1 MRAKVTSVFL
11 CLMFFG
17 VLLVP
22 TLNPASA
29 RSVHETADY
38 DLFPQGS
45 FTDATDWTTQ
55 ATTSFTS
62 QPATYTDAMVAD
74 QRITM
79 VHQRPQNL
87 DAMEYWGTN
96 SPTESDNVVGSP
108 DGLFSWSTGPIMSV
122 DGFDFSASTQ
132 YVITSVDVLVAFKIT
147 DALSIDSVR
156 LSMDWSN
163 GTEIMRTWSNTNGEV
178 DYINNSAYRLSI
190 SSVDDWSWSMLSSI
204 GLTMDYVSVGQT
216 DDARLELDAI
226 GIEVTMETAWYG
238 GEVAQAVST
247 ASGHEMPIQE
257 VDMSQ
262 GDYNGM
268 SLSVCG
274 LESTDMSTIGSWTSL
289 ALQRPA
295 EQYFGRIH
303 FDVNESGTEGNVSVQ
318 YATSSDGESFSAFTI
333 HNSEALPLAEYIKV
347 RVLTDTSC
355 ITSVRVDVND
365 PTLSIAGRIYGDGSG
380 IDGNYSRWTISVG
393 GSTVANLPV
402 SVGTFNHQIPIGAYM
417 STGQTDLSIMVKT
430 WFTWDSDG
438 SASTTALEVNS
449 IDISGGYDIFYDED
463 PVCQLIGDQQLS
475 EDGGGIFVPLL
486 TRCTDDRT
494 DPTMLSVEFQNSQ
507 PDLVNVSLDQG
518 EVRVSLLEEQS
529 GSAQILMT
537 VSDEAGNSHTESFN
551 IIVDS
556 IDDEPVLNE
565 FPSLVRVEHAVATT
579 LAFGWSDVDTQVSEI
594 TLSSNKT
601 WVEVDLINSSL
612 LITAPT
618 PGYTSVELTL
628 CDETTC
634 VNRVLDLDVRSLPD
648 LRVESVVVGEGS
660 PDGTFVELT
669 EIEHGA
675 YVTTRVYVAND
686 GFVNAEMVT
695 IRCTVNGM
703 VSDIATITTLVPG
716 AMSIATC
723 EFQAPFEGQ
732 LLRIDAIVDGG
743 EVIDEGDETNNEGTK
758 NLILTE
764 AAVTD
769 NINSDEGL
777 STTTV
782 WIISIL
788 ALIVIIGGFTL
799 FAPASIKK
807 YDGLAYQETP
817 NSQEFDEQDKPVLME
832 NEQK

>member
-1 MRAKVTSVFL
+1 MSEVFQQSDGQSRNPFIEMLPLNVQTMRAKLTSVFL
-11 CLMFFG
+11 CMMFFG

-29 RSVHETADY
+29 RSVHETTDY

-45 FTDATDWTTQ
+45 LTDASDWSMQ

-87 DAMEYWGTN
+87 DSMEYWGAN
-96 SPTESDNVVGSP
+96 SPSASDNVVGSP
-108 DGLFSWSTGPIMSV
+108 DGLFAWSTGPVMSV

-132 YVITSVDVLVAFKIT
+132 YIITSVDVLVAFKVT
-147 DALSIDSVR
+147 DTLSIDSVR

-163 GTEIMRTWSNTNGEV
+163 GTDLMRTWSNTNGAI
-178 DYINNSAYRLSI
+178 DYINNSAYRFSI
-190 SSVDDWSWSMLSSI
+190 DSVDDWSWSMLSSI
-204 GLTMDYVSVGQT
+204 ELTMDYVSVGQS

-226 GIEVTMETAWYG
+226 GIEVTMESAWYG

-257 VDMSQ
+257 IDMSQ
-262 GDYNGM
+262 GEYNGM

-274 LESTDMSTIGSWTSL
+274 LESTDMTTIGSWTSEV
-289 ALQRPA
+289 LQRPA

-303 FDVNESGTEGNVSVQ
+303 FDVNETGTESNVSVQ
-318 YATSSDGESFSAFTI
+318 YATSEDGESFTGFTI
-333 HNSEALPLAEYIKV
+333 HNTEALPAAEYLKV
-347 RVLTDTSC
+347 RILTDTSC
-355 ITSVRVDVND
+355 ITSVRVDIND
-365 PTLSIAGRIYGDGSG
+365 PTLSLAGRIYGDGSG

-393 GSTVANLPV
+393 GATVANLPV
-402 SVGTFNHQIPIGAYM
+402 SVGEFNHQIPIGAYM
-417 STGQTDLSIMVKT
+417 NPGQTELSIMVKS

-449 IDISGGYDIFYDED
+449 IEVSGGYDIFYDED

-494 DPTMLSVEFQNSQ
+494 DPNLLNVEIENSQ
-507 PDLVNVSLDQG
+507 PDLVDVSLDQG
-518 EVRVSLLEEQS
+518 EVRVSLLSEQS

-537 VSDEAGNSHTESFN
+537 VSDEAGNSHVESFN
-551 IIVDS
+551 IIVNS
-556 IDDEPVLNE
+556 IDDAPVLNE
-565 FPSLVRVEHAVATT
+565 FPSLVRVEHAVATILGFT
-579 LAFGWSDVDTQVSEI
+579 WSDVDTLPADL

-634 VNRVLDLDVRSLPD
+634 VERVLDLDVRSLPD
-648 LRVESVVVGEGS
+648 LRIDSVVVGEGS
-660 PDGTFVELT
+660 ADGTFVELT
-669 EIEHGA
+669 EVELGS
-675 YVTTRVYVAND
+675 YVTARIYVEND

-695 IRCTVNGM
+695 IRCTVNG
-703 VSDIATITTLVPG
+703 VVGDIATITTLEPG

-723 EFQAPFEGQ
+723 EFQAPVEGQ
-732 LLRIDAIVDGG
+732 LIRVDAIVDGG
-743 EVIDEGDETNNEGTK
+743 ELIDEGDETNNEGSK
-758 NLILTE
+758 NLVLIE
-764 AAVTD
+764 SSVVAEV
-769 NINSDEGL
+769 NSDEAL
-777 STTTV
+777 STTTI
-782 WIISIL
+782 WIISII
-788 ALIVIIGGFTL
+788 ALVVIIGGFTFL
-799 FAPASIKK
+799 APAKIRK
-807 YDGLAYQETP
+807 YE
-817 NSQEFDEQDKPVLME
+817 
-832 NEQK
+832 

>member
-1 MRAKVTSVFL
+1 MLPLNVQTMRAKLTSVFL
-11 CLMFFG
+11 CMMFFG

-29 RSVHETADY
+29 RSVHETAEY
-38 DLFPQGS
+38 DLFPQGELS
-45 FTDATDWTTQ
+45 NPADWSLQ

-62 QPATYTDAMVAD
+62 QPATYTDTMVAD

-87 DAMEYWGTN
+87 DSMDYWGTN

-108 DGLFSWSTGPIMSV
+108 DGLFAWSTGPVMSV

-147 DALSIDSVR
+147 DSLSIDSVR

-163 GTEIMRTWSNTNGEV
+163 GTDLMRTWSNTNGAV
-178 DYINNSAYRLSI
+178 DHINNSAYRLSI
-190 SSVDDWSWSMLSSI
+190 TSVDDWSWSMLSSI

-226 GIEVTMETAWYG
+226 GLEVTMETAWYG

-247 ASGHEMPIQE
+247 ASGHDMPVQE
-257 VDMSQ
+257 IDMSQ
-262 GDYNGM
+262 GEYNGM

-274 LESTDMSTIGSWTSL
+274 LESTDTSTIGSWTSA

-318 YATSSDGESFSAFTI
+318 YATSADGESFSDFAM
-333 HNSEALPLAEYIKV
+333 HNTDALPMTEYLKV

-355 ITSVRVDVND
+355 VTSVRVDVND

-380 IDGNYSRWTISVG
+380 IDGNYSRWTLSVG
-393 GSTVANLPV
+393 GTTVANLPV
-402 SVGTFNHQIPIGAYM
+402 SVGLFNHEIPIGAYM
-417 STGQTDLSIMVKT
+417 SPGQTELSIMVKT

-449 IDISGGYDIFYDED
+449 IDVSGGFDIFYDED
-463 PVCQLIGDQQLS
+463 PICQLVGDQQLS

-494 DPTMLSVEFQNSQ
+494 DPTLLTVEFENSQ
-507 PDLVNVSLDQG
+507 PDLVNVSLNQG
-518 EVRVSLLEEQS
+518 EVRVSLLSEQS

-537 VSDEAGNSHTESFN
+537 VSDEAGNSHVESFN

-556 IDDEPVLNE
+556 IDDAPVLNE
-565 FPSLVRVEHAVATT
+565 FPSLVRVEHAVATP
-579 LAFGWSDVDTQVSEI
+579 LSYIWSDVDTI
-594 TLSSNKT
+594 PADLTISSNKT

-628 CDETTC
+628 CDQTTC
-634 VNRVLDLDVRSLPD
+634 VDRVLDLDVRSLPD
-648 LRVESVVVGEGS
+648 LRIESVVVGEGS
-660 PDGTFVELT
+660 ADGTFVELT
-669 EIEHGA
+669 EVELGS

-686 GFVNAEMVT
+686 GFINAEMVT

-703 VSDIATITTLVPG
+703 VGDIATITTLEPG

-723 EFQAPFEGQ
+723 EFQVPYEGQ
-732 LLRIDAIVDGG
+732 LLRIEAIVDGG
-743 EVIDEGDETNNEGTK
+743 EIIDEGDETNNEGSV
-758 NLILTE
+758 NLVLIEPT
-764 AAVTD
+764 VIDDVST
-769 NINSDEGL
+769 DEGM
-777 STTTV
+777 STTTI

-788 ALIVIIGGFTL
+788 VLAAIIGGFTF
-799 FAPASIKK
+799 FAPAKIRK
-807 YDGLAYQETP
+807 YE
-817 NSQEFDEQDKPVLME
+817 
-832 NEQK
+832 

>member
-1 MRAKVTSVFL
+1 MI
-11 CLMFFG
+11 
-17 VLLVP
+17 
-22 TLNPASA
+22 
-29 RSVHETADY
+29 
-38 DLFPQGS
+38 
-45 FTDATDWTTQ
+45 
-55 ATTSFTS
+55 
-62 QPATYTDAMVAD
+62 AD

-87 DAMEYWGTN
+87 DSMEYWGT
-96 SPTESDNVVGSP
+96 STPTESDNVVGSP
-108 DGLFSWSTGPIMSV
+108 DGLFAWSTGPVMSV
-122 DGFDFSASTQ
+122 DGFDFSDSTQ

-147 DALSIDSVR
+147 DTLSIDSVR

-163 GTEIMRTWSNTNGEV
+163 GTDIMRTWSNTNGAV

-190 SSVDDWSWSMLSSI
+190 SSVEDWSWSMLSSV
-204 GLTMDYVSVGQT
+204 GLTMDYVSVGQS

-257 VDMSQ
+257 INMSQ
-262 GDYNGM
+262 GEYNGM

-274 LESTDMSTIGSWTSL
+274 LESTDVSTIGSWTSA

-303 FDVNESGTEGNVSVQ
+303 FDVNETGTEGNVSVH
-318 YATSSDGESFSAFTI
+318 YATSEDGQSFSAFGVQDTD
-333 HNSEALPLAEYIKV
+333 ALPLSEYLKV

-355 ITSVRVDVND
+355 ITSVRVDIND
-365 PTLSIAGRIYGDGSG
+365 PTLSVAGRIYGDGSG
-380 IDGNYSRWTISVG
+380 INGNLSRWTISVDG
-393 GSTVANLPV
+393 DTVANLPV
-402 SVGTFNHQIPIGAYM
+402 SVGEFSHQIPIGAYM
-417 STGQTDLSIMVKT
+417 TPGQTELNIMIKS

-449 IDISGGYDIFYDED
+449 IDVSGGYDIFYDED
-463 PVCQLIGDQQLS
+463 PVCQLVGDQQLS

-494 DPTMLSVEFQNSQ
+494 EPTQLDVQFENSQ
-507 PDLVNVSLDQG
+507 PDLVDVSLDQG
-518 EVRVSLLEEQS
+518 EVRVSLLSEQS
-529 GSAQILMT
+529 GSAQIVMT
-537 VSDEAGNSHTESFN
+537 VSDEAGNSHVESFN

-556 IDDEPVLNE
+556 IDDAPVLNE

-579 LAFGWSDVDTQVSEI
+579 LSFTWSDVDTI
-594 TLSSNKT
+594 PADLTIASNKT
-601 WVEVDLINSSL
+601 WVEVDLINSTL

-634 VNRVLDLDVRSLPD
+634 VARVLDLDVRSLPD
-648 LRVESVVVGEGS
+648 LRIESVVVGQGTA
-660 PDGTFVELT
+660 DGTFVELS
-669 EIEHGA
+669 EVELGS

-703 VSDIATITTLVPG
+703 VGDIATITTLEPG

-723 EFQAPFEGQ
+723 EFQAPYDGQ
-732 LLRIDAIVDGG
+732 LLRIEAIVDGG
-743 EVIDEGDETNNEGTK
+743 EIIDEGDETNNEGSM
-758 NLILTE
+758 NLVLIE
-764 AAVTD
+764 PAVTD
-769 NINSDEGL
+769 EVSSDEGM
-777 STTTV
+777 STTTI

-788 ALIVIIGGFTL
+788 VLAAIIGGFTF
-799 FAPASIKK
+799 FAPAKIRK
-807 YDGLAYQETP
+807 YE
-817 NSQEFDEQDKPVLME
+817 
-832 NEQK
+832 

>member
-1 MRAKVTSVFL
+1 MLPLNVQTMRAKLTSVFL
-11 CLMFFG
+11 CMMFFG

-29 RSVHETADY
+29 RSVHETTDY

-45 FTDATDWTTQ
+45 LTDASDWSMQ

-87 DAMEYWGTN
+87 DSMEYWGAN
-96 SPTESDNVVGSP
+96 SPSASDNVVGSP
-108 DGLFSWSTGPIMSV
+108 DGLFAWSTGPVMSV

-132 YVITSVDVLVAFKIT
+132 YIITSVDVLVAFKVT
-147 DALSIDSVR
+147 DTLSIDSVR

-163 GTEIMRTWSNTNGEV
+163 GTDLMRTWSNTNGAI
-178 DYINNSAYRLSI
+178 DYINNSAYRFSI
-190 SSVDDWSWSMLSSI
+190 DSVDDWSWSMLSSI
-204 GLTMDYVSVGQT
+204 ELTMDYVSVGQS

-226 GIEVTMETAWYG
+226 GIEVTMESAWYG

-257 VDMSQ
+257 IDMSQ
-262 GDYNGM
+262 GEYNGM

-274 LESTDMSTIGSWTSL
+274 LESTDMTTIGSWTSEV
-289 ALQRPA
+289 LQRPA

-303 FDVNESGTEGNVSVQ
+303 FDVNETGTESNVSVQ
-318 YATSSDGESFSAFTI
+318 YATSEDGESFTGFTI
-333 HNSEALPLAEYIKV
+333 HNTEALPAAEYLKV
-347 RVLTDTSC
+347 RILTDTSC
-355 ITSVRVDVND
+355 ITSVRVDIND
-365 PTLSIAGRIYGDGSG
+365 PTLSLAGRIYGDGSG

-393 GSTVANLPV
+393 GATVANLPV
-402 SVGTFNHQIPIGAYM
+402 SVGEFNHQIPIGAYM
-417 STGQTDLSIMVKT
+417 NPGQTELSIMVKS

-449 IDISGGYDIFYDED
+449 IEVSGGYDIFYDED

-494 DPTMLSVEFQNSQ
+494 DPNLLNVEIENSQ
-507 PDLVNVSLDQG
+507 PDLVDVSLDQG
-518 EVRVSLLEEQS
+518 EVRVSLLSEQS

-537 VSDEAGNSHTESFN
+537 VSDEAGNSHVESFN
-551 IIVDS
+551 IIVNS
-556 IDDEPVLNE
+556 IDDAPVLNE
-565 FPSLVRVEHAVATT
+565 FPSLVRVEHAVATILGFT
-579 LAFGWSDVDTQVSEI
+579 WSDVDTLPADL

-634 VNRVLDLDVRSLPD
+634 VERVLDLDVRSLPD
-648 LRVESVVVGEGS
+648 LRIDSVVVGEGS
-660 PDGTFVELT
+660 ADGTFVELT
-669 EIEHGA
+669 EIELGS
-675 YVTTRVYVAND
+675 YVTARVYVAND

-695 IRCTVNGM
+695 IRCTVNG
-703 VSDIATITTLVPG
+703 VVGDIATITTLEPG

-723 EFQAPFEGQ
+723 EFQAPVEGQ
-732 LLRIDAIVDGG
+732 LIRVDAIVDGG
-743 EVIDEGDETNNEGTK
+743 ELIDEGDETNNEGSK
-758 NLILTE
+758 NLVLIE
-764 AAVTD
+764 SSVVADV
-769 NINSDEGL
+769 NSDEAL
-777 STTTV
+777 STTTI
-782 WIISIL
+782 WIISII
-788 ALIVIIGGFTL
+788 ALVVIIGGFTFL
-799 FAPASIKK
+799 APAKIRK
-807 YDGLAYQETP
+807 YE
-817 NSQEFDEQDKPVLME
+817 
-832 NEQK
+832 

>member
-1 MRAKVTSVFL
+1 MRAKLTSVFL
-11 CLMFFG
+11 CMMFFG

-29 RSVHETADY
+29 RSVHETTDY

-45 FTDATDWTTQ
+45 LTDASDWSMQ

-87 DAMEYWGTN
+87 DSMEYWGAN
-96 SPTESDNVVGSP
+96 SPSASDNVVGSP
-108 DGLFSWSTGPIMSV
+108 DGLFAWSTGPVMSV

-132 YVITSVDVLVAFKIT
+132 YIITSVDVLVAFKVT

-163 GTEIMRTWSNTNGEV
+163 GTDLMRTWSNTNGAI

-190 SSVDDWSWSMLSSI
+190 DSVDDWSWSMLSSI
-204 GLTMDYVSVGQT
+204 ELTMDYVSVGQS

-226 GIEVTMETAWYG
+226 GIEVTMESAWYG

-247 ASGHEMPIQE
+247 ASGHQMPIQE
-257 VDMSQ
+257 IDMSQ
-262 GDYNGM
+262 GEYNGM

-274 LESTDMSTIGSWTSL
+274 LESTDMTTIGSWTS
-289 ALQRPA
+289 AVLQRPA

-303 FDVNESGTEGNVSVQ
+303 FDVNETGTESNVSVQ
-318 YATSSDGESFSAFTI
+318 YATSADGESFTAFTI
-333 HNSEALPLAEYIKV
+333 HNTEALPAAEYLKV
-347 RVLTDTSC
+347 RILTDTSC
-355 ITSVRVDVND
+355 ITSVRVDIND
-365 PTLSIAGRIYGDGSG
+365 PTLSLAGRIYGDGSG

-393 GSTVANLPV
+393 GATVANLPV
-402 SVGTFNHQIPIGAYM
+402 SVGEFNHQIPIGAYM
-417 STGQTDLSIMVKT
+417 NPGQTELSIMVKS

-449 IDISGGYDIFYDED
+449 IEVSGGYDIFYDED

-494 DPTMLSVEFQNSQ
+494 DPNLLNVEIENSQ
-507 PDLVNVSLDQG
+507 PDLVDVSLDQG
-518 EVRVSLLEEQS
+518 EVRVSLLSEQS

-537 VSDEAGNSHTESFN
+537 VSDEAGNSHVESFN
-551 IIVDS
+551 IIVNS
-556 IDDEPVLNE
+556 IDDAPVLNE
-565 FPSLVRVEHAVATT
+565 FPSLVRVEHAVATILGFT
-579 LAFGWSDVDTQVSEI
+579 WSDVDTLPADL

-634 VNRVLDLDVRSLPD
+634 VERVLDLDVRSLPD
-648 LRVESVVVGEGS
+648 LRIDSVVVGEGS
-660 PDGTFVELT
+660 ADGTFVELT
-669 EIEHGA
+669 EIELGS
-675 YVTTRVYVAND
+675 YVTARVYVANG

-695 IRCTVNGM
+695 IRCTVNG
-703 VSDIATITTLVPG
+703 VVGDIATITTLEPG

-723 EFQAPFEGQ
+723 EFQAPVEGQ
-732 LLRIDAIVDGG
+732 LIRVDAIVDGG
-743 EVIDEGDETNNEGTK
+743 ELIDEGDETNNEGSK
-758 NLILTE
+758 NLVLIE
-764 AAVTD
+764 SSVVADV
-769 NINSDEGL
+769 NSDEAL
-777 STTTV
+777 STTTI
-782 WIISIL
+782 WIISII
-788 ALIVIIGGFTL
+788 ALVVIIGGFTFL
-799 FAPASIKK
+799 APAKIRK
-807 YDGLAYQETP
+807 YE
-817 NSQEFDEQDKPVLME
+817 
-832 NEQK
+832 

>member
-1 MRAKVTSVFL
+1 MLPLNVQTMRAKLTSVFL
-11 CLMFFG
+11 CMMFFG

-29 RSVHETADY
+29 RSVHETAEY
-38 DLFPQGS
+38 DLFPQGELS
-45 FTDATDWTTQ
+45 NPADWSLQ

-62 QPATYTDAMVAD
+62 QPATYTDTMVAD

-87 DAMEYWGTN
+87 DSMDYWGTN

-108 DGLFSWSTGPIMSV
+108 DGLFAWSTGPVMSV
-122 DGFDFSASTQ
+122 NGFDFSTSTQ

-147 DALSIDSVR
+147 DSLSIDSVR

-163 GTEIMRTWSNTNGEV
+163 GTDLMRTWSNTNGAV
-178 DYINNSAYRLSI
+178 DHINNSAYRLSI
-190 SSVDDWSWSMLSSI
+190 TSVDDWSWSMLSSI

-226 GIEVTMETAWYG
+226 GLEVTMETAWYG

-247 ASGHEMPIQE
+247 ASGHDMPVQE
-257 VDMSQ
+257 IDMSQ
-262 GDYNGM
+262 GEYNGM

-274 LESTDMSTIGSWTSL
+274 LESTDTSTIGSWTSA

-318 YATSSDGESFSAFTI
+318 YATSTDGESFSDFAM
-333 HNSEALPLAEYIKV
+333 HNTDALPMTEYLKV

-355 ITSVRVDVND
+355 VTSVRVDVND

-380 IDGNYSRWTISVG
+380 IDGNYSRWTLSVG
-393 GSTVANLPV
+393 GTTVANLPV
-402 SVGTFNHQIPIGAYM
+402 SVGLFNHEIPIGAYM
-417 STGQTDLSIMVKT
+417 SPGQTELSIMVKT

-449 IDISGGYDIFYDED
+449 IDVSGGFDIFYDED
-463 PVCQLIGDQQLS
+463 PICQLVGDQQLS

-494 DPTMLSVEFQNSQ
+494 DPTLLTVEFENSQ
-507 PDLVNVSLDQG
+507 PDLVNVSLNQG
-518 EVRVSLLEEQS
+518 EVRVSLLSEQS

-537 VSDEAGNSHTESFN
+537 VSDEAGNSHVESFN

-556 IDDEPVLNE
+556 IDDAPVLNE
-565 FPSLVRVEHAVATT
+565 FPSLVRVEHAVATP
-579 LAFGWSDVDTQVSEI
+579 LSYIWSDVDTI
-594 TLSSNKT
+594 PADLTISSNKT

-628 CDETTC
+628 CDQTTC
-634 VNRVLDLDVRSLPD
+634 VDRVLDLDVRSLPD
-648 LRVESVVVGEGS
+648 LRIESVVVGEGS
-660 PDGTFVELT
+660 ADGTFVELT
-669 EIEHGA
+669 EVELGS

-686 GFVNAEMVT
+686 GFINAEMVT

-703 VSDIATITTLVPG
+703 VGNIATITTLEPG

-723 EFQAPFEGQ
+723 EFQVPYEGQ
-732 LLRIDAIVDGG
+732 LLRIEAIVDGG
-743 EVIDEGDETNNEGTK
+743 EIIDEGDETNNEGSV
-758 NLILTE
+758 NLVLIEPT
-764 AAVTD
+764 VIDDVST
-769 NINSDEGL
+769 DEGM
-777 STTTV
+777 STTTI

-788 ALIVIIGGFTL
+788 VLAAIIGGFTF
-799 FAPASIKK
+799 FAPAKIRK
-807 YDGLAYQETP
+807 YE
-817 NSQEFDEQDKPVLME
+817 
-832 NEQK
+832 

>member
-1 MRAKVTSVFL
+1 MLPLNVQTMRAKLTSVFL
-11 CLMFFG
+11 CMMFFG

-29 RSVHETADY
+29 RSVHETAEY
-38 DLFPQGS
+38 DLFPQGEL
-45 FTDATDWTTQ
+45 TNPADWSLQ

-62 QPATYTDAMVAD
+62 QPATYTDTMVAD

-87 DAMEYWGTN
+87 DTMDYWGTN

-108 DGLFSWSTGPIMSV
+108 DGLFAWSTGPVMSV

-147 DALSIDSVR
+147 DSLSIDSVR

-163 GTEIMRTWSNTNGEV
+163 GTDIMRTWSNTNGAV
-178 DYINNSAYRLSI
+178 DHINNSAYRLSI

-247 ASGHEMPIQE
+247 ASGHDMPIQE
-257 VDMSQ
+257 IDMSQ
-262 GDYNGM
+262 GEYNGM

-274 LESTDMSTIGSWTSL
+274 LESTDTSTIGSWTSA

-318 YATSSDGESFSAFTI
+318 YATSADGESFSAFAM
-333 HNSEALPLAEYIKV
+333 HNTDALPMTEYLKV

-380 IDGNYSRWTISVG
+380 IDGNYSRWTLSVG

-402 SVGTFNHQIPIGAYM
+402 SVGQFNHQIPIGAYM
-417 STGQTDLSIMVKT
+417 SPGQTELSIMVKT

-449 IDISGGYDIFYDED
+449 IDVSGGFDIFYDED
-463 PVCQLIGDQQLS
+463 PICQLVGDQQLS

-494 DPTMLSVEFQNSQ
+494 DPTLLNVEFENSQ
-507 PDLVNVSLDQG
+507 PDLVDVSLNQG
-518 EVRVSLLEEQS
+518 EVRVSLLSEQS
-529 GSAQILMT
+529 GSAQILLT
-537 VSDEAGNSHTESFN
+537 VSDEAGNSHVESFN

-556 IDDEPVLNE
+556 IDDAPVLNE
-565 FPSLVRVEHAVATT
+565 FPSLVRVEHAVTT
-579 LAFGWSDVDTQVSEI
+579 PLSFIWSDVDTIPADLTIS
-594 TLSSNKT
+594 TNKT

-628 CDETTC
+628 CDQTTC
-634 VNRVLDLDVRSLPD
+634 VDRVLDLDVRSLPD
-648 LRVESVVVGEGS
+648 LRIESVVVGEGS
-660 PDGTFVELT
+660 ADGTFVELS
-669 EIEHGA
+669 EVELGS

-686 GFVNAEMVT
+686 GFINAEMVT

-703 VSDIATITTLVPG
+703 VGDIATITTLEPG

-723 EFQAPFEGQ
+723 EFQAPYQGQ
-732 LLRIDAIVDGG
+732 LLRIEAIVDGG
-743 EVIDEGDETNNEGTK
+743 EIIDEGDETNNEGSV
-758 NLILTE
+758 NLILIEST
-764 AAVTD
+764 VID
-769 NINSDEGL
+769 DVSSDEGI
-777 STTTV
+777 STTTI

-788 ALIVIIGGFTL
+788 VLVAIIGGFTF
-799 FAPASIKK
+799 FAPAKIRK
-807 YDGLAYQETP
+807 YE
-817 NSQEFDEQDKPVLME
+817 
-832 NEQK
+832 

>member
-1 MRAKVTSVFL
+1 MLALDVQTMRAKLTSVFL
-11 CLMFFG
+11 CMMFFG
-17 VLLVP
+17 LLLVP
-22 TLNPASA
+22 TLNPVSA
-29 RSVHETADY
+29 RSVHETAAY
-38 DLFPQGS
+38 DLFPQGD
-45 FTDATDWTTQ
+45 FADASDWTVSTS
-55 ATTSFTS
+55 TSFTS
-62 QPATYTDAMVAD
+62 QPATYTDAMIAD

-87 DAMEYWGTN
+87 DSMEYWGT
-96 SPTESDNVVGSP
+96 STPTESDNVVGSP
-108 DGLFSWSTGPIMSV
+108 DGLFAWSTGPVMSV
-122 DGFDFSASTQ
+122 DGFDFSDSTQ

-147 DALSIDSVR
+147 DSLSIDSVR

-163 GTEIMRTWSNTNGEV
+163 GTDIMRTWSNTNGAV

-190 SSVDDWSWSMLSSI
+190 SSVDDWSWSMLSSV
-204 GLTMDYVSVGQT
+204 GLTMDYVSVGQS

-238 GEVAQAVST
+238 GEVSQAVST
-247 ASGHEMPIQE
+247 ASGHDMPIQE
-257 VDMSQ
+257 INMSQ
-262 GDYNGM
+262 GEYNGM

-274 LESTDMSTIGSWTSL
+274 LESTDASTIGSWTSA

-303 FDVNESGTEGNVSVQ
+303 FDVNETGTEGNVSIH
-318 YATSSDGESFSAFTI
+318 YATSEDGQSFSAFGVQDTD
-333 HNSEALPLAEYIKV
+333 ALPLSEYLKV

-355 ITSVRVDVND
+355 ITSVRVDIND

-380 IDGNYSRWTISVG
+380 INGNLSRWTISLDG
-393 GSTVANLPV
+393 NAVANLPV
-402 SVGTFNHQIPIGAYM
+402 SVGEFNHQIPIGAYM
-417 STGQTDLSIMVKT
+417 TPGNTELSIMIKS

-449 IDISGGYDIFYDED
+449 IDVSGGYDIFYDED
-463 PVCQLIGDQQLS
+463 PVCQLVGDQQLS

-494 DPTMLSVEFQNSQ
+494 DPTQLNVEFENSQ
-507 PDLVNVSLDQG
+507 PDLVDVSLDQG
-518 EVRVSLLEEQS
+518 EVRVSLLSEQS
-529 GSAQILMT
+529 GSAQIVIT
-537 VSDEAGNSHTESFN
+537 VSDEAGNSHVESFN

-556 IDDEPVLNE
+556 IDDTPVLNE

-579 LAFGWSDVDTQVSEI
+579 LSFTWSDVDTI
-594 TLSSNKT
+594 PADLTISSNKT
-601 WVEVDLINSSL
+601 WVEVDLINSTL

-634 VNRVLDLDVRSLPD
+634 VERVLDLDVRSLPD
-648 LRVESVVVGEGS
+648 LRIESVVVGQGS
-660 PDGTFVELT
+660 ADGTFVELS
-669 EIEHGA
+669 EVELGS

-703 VSDIATITTLVPG
+703 VGDIATITTLEPG

-723 EFQAPFEGQ
+723 EFQAPYDGQ
-732 LLRIDAIVDGG
+732 LLRIEAIVDGG
-743 EVIDEGDETNNEGTK
+743 EIIDEGDETNNEGSM
-758 NLILTE
+758 NLVLIE
-764 AAVTD
+764 PAVTD
-769 NINSDEGL
+769 EVSSDEGM
-777 STTTV
+777 STTTI

-788 ALIVIIGGFTL
+788 VLAAIIGGFTF
-799 FAPASIKK
+799 FAPAKIRK
-807 YDGLAYQETP
+807 YE
-817 NSQEFDEQDKPVLME
+817 
-832 NEQK
+832 

>member
-1 MRAKVTSVFL
+1 MLPLNVQTMRAKLTSVFL
-11 CLMFFG
+11 CMMFFG

-29 RSVHETADY
+29 RSVHETTDY

-45 FTDATDWTTQ
+45 LTDASDWSMQ

-87 DAMEYWGTN
+87 DSMEYWGAN
-96 SPTESDNVVGSP
+96 SPSASDNVVGSP
-108 DGLFSWSTGPIMSV
+108 DGLFAWSTGPVMSV

-132 YVITSVDVLVAFKIT
+132 YIITSVDVLVAFKVT

-163 GTEIMRTWSNTNGEV
+163 GTDLMRTWSNTNGAI

-190 SSVDDWSWSMLSSI
+190 DSVDDWSWSMLSSI
-204 GLTMDYVSVGQT
+204 ELTMDYVSVGQS

-226 GIEVTMETAWYG
+226 GIEVTMESAWYG

-257 VDMSQ
+257 IDMSQ
-262 GDYNGM
+262 GEYNGM

-274 LESTDMSTIGSWTSL
+274 LESTDMTTIGSWTS
-289 ALQRPA
+289 AVLQRPA

-303 FDVNESGTEGNVSVQ
+303 FDVNETGTESNVSVQ
-318 YATSSDGESFSAFTI
+318 YATSADGESFTAFTI
-333 HNSEALPLAEYIKV
+333 HNTEALPAAEYLKV
-347 RVLTDTSC
+347 RILTDTSC

-365 PTLSIAGRIYGDGSG
+365 PTLSLAGRIYGDGSG

-393 GSTVANLPV
+393 GATVANLPV
-402 SVGTFNHQIPIGAYM
+402 SVGEFNHQIPIGAYM
-417 STGQTDLSIMVKT
+417 NPGQTELSIMVKS

-449 IDISGGYDIFYDED
+449 IEVSGGYDIFYDED
-463 PVCQLIGDQQLS
+463 PVCQLVGDQQLS

-494 DPTMLSVEFQNSQ
+494 DPNLLNVEIENSQ
-507 PDLVNVSLDQG
+507 PDLVDVSLDQG
-518 EVRVSLLEEQS
+518 EVRVSLLSEQS

-537 VSDEAGNSHTESFN
+537 VSDEAGNSHVESFN
-551 IIVDS
+551 IIVNS
-556 IDDEPVLNE
+556 IDDAPVLNE
-565 FPSLVRVEHAVATT
+565 FPSLVRVEHAVATILGFT
-579 LAFGWSDVDTQVSEI
+579 WSDVDTLPADL

-634 VNRVLDLDVRSLPD
+634 VERVLDLDVRSLPD
-648 LRVESVVVGEGS
+648 LRIDSVVVGEGS
-660 PDGTFVELT
+660 ADGTFVELT
-669 EIEHGA
+669 EIELGS
-675 YVTTRVYVAND
+675 YVTARVYVANG

-695 IRCTVNGM
+695 IRCTVNG
-703 VSDIATITTLVPG
+703 VVGDIATITTLEPG
-716 AMSIATC
+716 ATSIATC
-723 EFQAPFEGQ
+723 EFQAPVEGQ
-732 LLRIDAIVDGG
+732 LIRVDAIVDGG
-743 EVIDEGDETNNEGTK
+743 ELIDEGDETNNEGSK
-758 NLILTE
+758 NLVLIE
-764 AAVTD
+764 SSVVADV
-769 NINSDEGL
+769 NSDEAL
-777 STTTV
+777 STTTI
-782 WIISIL
+782 WIISII
-788 ALIVIIGGFTL
+788 ALVVIIGGFTFL
-799 FAPASIKK
+799 APAKIRK
-807 YDGLAYQETP
+807 YE
-817 NSQEFDEQDKPVLME
+817 
-832 NEQK
+832 

>member
-1 MRAKVTSVFL
+1 MLALNVQTMRAKLTSVFL
-11 CLMFFG
+11 CMMFFG

-22 TLNPASA
+22 TLNPVSA
-29 RSVHETADY
+29 RSVHETAAY
-38 DLFPQGS
+38 DLFPQGNLV
-45 FTDATDWTTQ
+45 DASDWAVSTS
-55 ATTSFTS
+55 TSFTS
-62 QPATYTDAMVAD
+62 QPATYTDAMIAD

-87 DAMEYWGTN
+87 DSMEYWGT
-96 SPTESDNVVGSP
+96 STPTESDNVVGSP
-108 DGLFSWSTGPIMSV
+108 DGLFAWSTGPVMSV
-122 DGFDFSASTQ
+122 DGFDFTDSTQ

-147 DALSIDSVR
+147 DTLSIDSVR

-163 GTEIMRTWSNTNGEV
+163 GTDIMRTWSNTNGAV
-178 DYINNSAYRLSI
+178 DHINNSAYRLSI

-257 VDMSQ
+257 IDMSQ
-262 GDYNGM
+262 GEYNGM

-274 LESTDMSTIGSWTSL
+274 LESTDSSTIGSWTSA

-303 FDVNESGTEGNVSVQ
+303 FDVNETGTEGNVSVH
-318 YATSSDGESFSAFTI
+318 YSTSEDGQSFSAFGVQDTD
-333 HNSEALPLAEYIKV
+333 ALPLAEYLKV

-355 ITSVRVDVND
+355 ITSVRVDIND
-365 PTLSIAGRIYGDGSG
+365 PTLSLAGRIYGDGSG
-380 IDGNYSRWTISVG
+380 IDGNLSRWTISVDG
-393 GSTVANLPV
+393 TTVANLPV
-402 SVGTFNHQIPIGAYM
+402 SVGEFNLQIPIGAYM
-417 STGQTDLSIMVKT
+417 TPGQTELSIMIKS

-449 IDISGGYDIFYDED
+449 IEISGGYDIFYDED

-494 DPTMLSVEFQNSQ
+494 DSTLLNVEFENSQ

-518 EVRVSLLEEQS
+518 EVRVSLLPEQS

-537 VSDEAGNSHTESFN
+537 VSDEAGNSYVESFN

-556 IDDEPVLNE
+556 IDDTPVLNE

-579 LAFGWSDVDTQVSEI
+579 LSFTWTDVDTLPADLTI
-594 TLSSNKT
+594 SSNKT

-634 VNRVLDLDVRSLPD
+634 VDRVLDLDVRSLPD
-648 LRVESVVVGEGS
+648 LRIESVVVGQGS
-660 PDGTFVELT
+660 ADGTFVELS
-669 EIEHGA
+669 EVELGS

-703 VSDIATITTLVPG
+703 VGDIATITTLEPG
-716 AMSIATC
+716 AMSIALC

-732 LLRIDAIVDGG
+732 LLRIEAIVDGG
-743 EVIDEGDETNNEGTK
+743 EIIDEGDETNNEGSM
-758 NLILTE
+758 NLVLIE
-764 AAVTD
+764 PAVTND
-769 NINSDEGL
+769 VSSDEGL
-777 STTTV
+777 STTTI

-788 ALIVIIGGFTL
+788 VLAAIIGGFIF
-799 FAPASIKK
+799 FAPAKIRK
-807 YDGLAYQETP
+807 YE
-817 NSQEFDEQDKPVLME
+817 
-832 NEQK
+832 

>member
-1 MRAKVTSVFL
+1 MSEVFQQSDGQSRNPFIEMLPLNVQTMRAKLTSVFL
-11 CLMFFG
+11 CMMFFG

-29 RSVHETADY
+29 RSVHETTDY

-45 FTDATDWTTQ
+45 LTDASDWSMQ

-87 DAMEYWGTN
+87 DSMEYWGAN
-96 SPTESDNVVGSP
+96 SPSASDNVVGSP
-108 DGLFSWSTGPIMSV
+108 DGLFAWSTGPVMSV
-122 DGFDFSASTQ
+122 DGFDFSSSTQ
-132 YVITSVDVLVAFKIT
+132 YIITSVDVLVAFKVT
-147 DALSIDSVR
+147 DTLSIDSVR

-163 GTEIMRTWSNTNGEV
+163 GTDLMRTWSNTNGAI
-178 DYINNSAYRLSI
+178 DYINNSAYRFSI
-190 SSVDDWSWSMLSSI
+190 DSVDAWSWSMLSSI
-204 GLTMDYVSVGQT
+204 ELTMDYVSVGQS

-226 GIEVTMETAWYG
+226 GIEVTMESAWYG

-257 VDMSQ
+257 IDMSQ
-262 GDYNGM
+262 GEYNGM

-274 LESTDMSTIGSWTSL
+274 LESTDMTTIGSWTSEV
-289 ALQRPA
+289 LQRPA

-303 FDVNESGTEGNVSVQ
+303 FDVNETGTESNVSVQ
-318 YATSSDGESFSAFTI
+318 YATSEDGESFTGFTI
-333 HNSEALPLAEYIKV
+333 HNTEALPASEYLKV
-347 RVLTDTSC
+347 RILTDTSC
-355 ITSVRVDVND
+355 ITSVRVDIND
-365 PTLSIAGRIYGDGSG
+365 PTLSLAGRIYGDGSG

-393 GSTVANLPV
+393 GATVANLPV
-402 SVGTFNHQIPIGAYM
+402 SVGEFNHQIPIGAYM
-417 STGQTDLSIMVKT
+417 NPGQTELSIMVKS

-449 IDISGGYDIFYDED
+449 IEVSGGYDIFYDED

-494 DPTMLSVEFQNSQ
+494 DPNLLNVEIENSQ
-507 PDLVNVSLDQG
+507 PDLVDVSLDQG
-518 EVRVSLLEEQS
+518 EVRVSLLSEQS

-537 VSDEAGNSHTESFN
+537 VSDEAGNSHVESFN
-551 IIVDS
+551 IIVNS
-556 IDDEPVLNE
+556 IDDAPVLNE
-565 FPSLVRVEHAVATT
+565 FPSLVRVEHAVATILGFT
-579 LAFGWSDVDTQVSEI
+579 WSDVDTLPADL

-634 VNRVLDLDVRSLPD
+634 VERVLDLDVRSLPD
-648 LRVESVVVGEGS
+648 LRIDSVVVGEGS
-660 PDGTFVELT
+660 ADGTFVELT
-669 EIEHGA
+669 EIELGS
-675 YVTTRVYVAND
+675 YVTARVYVANG

-695 IRCTVNGM
+695 IRCTVNG
-703 VSDIATITTLVPG
+703 VVGDIATITTLEPG

-723 EFQAPFEGQ
+723 EFQAPVEGQ
-732 LLRIDAIVDGG
+732 LIRVDAIVDGG
-743 EVIDEGDETNNEGTK
+743 ELIDEGDETNNEGSK
-758 NLILTE
+758 NLVLIE
-764 AAVTD
+764 SSVVADV
-769 NINSDEGL
+769 NSDEAL
-777 STTTV
+777 STTTI
-782 WIISIL
+782 WIISII
-788 ALIVIIGGFTL
+788 ALVVIIGGFTFL
-799 FAPASIKK
+799 APAKIRK
-807 YDGLAYQETP
+807 YE
-817 NSQEFDEQDKPVLME
+817 
-832 NEQK
+832 

>member
-1 MRAKVTSVFL
+1 M
-11 CLMFFG
+11 MFFG

-22 TLNPASA
+22 TLNPVTA
-29 RSVHETADY
+29 RSVHETAAY
-38 DLFPQGS
+38 DLFPQGNLA
-45 FTDATDWTTQ
+45 DASDWTVSTS
-55 ATTSFTS
+55 TSFTS
-62 QPATYTDAMVAD
+62 QPATYTDAMIAD

-87 DAMEYWGTN
+87 DSMEYWGT
-96 SPTESDNVVGSP
+96 STPTESDNVVGSP
-108 DGLFSWSTGPIMSV
+108 DGLFAWSTGPVMSV
-122 DGFDFSASTQ
+122 DGFDFSDSTQ

-147 DALSIDSVR
+147 DSLSIDSVR

-163 GTEIMRTWSNTNGEV
+163 GTDLMRTWSNTNGAV
-178 DYINNSAYRLSI
+178 DYINNSAYRLNI
-190 SSVDDWSWSMLSSI
+190 NSVDDWTWSMLSSI

-238 GEVAQAVST
+238 GEVGQAVST
-247 ASGHEMPIQE
+247 AFGHEMPIKE
-257 VDMSQ
+257 IDMSL
-262 GDYNGM
+262 GEYNGM

-274 LESTDMSTIGSWTSL
+274 LESTDSSTIGSWTSA

-303 FDVNESGTEGNVSVQ
+303 FDVNETGTEGNVSVH
-318 YATSSDGESFSAFTI
+318 YATSEDGQSFSAFGVQDTD
-333 HNSEALPLAEYIKV
+333 ALPLAEYLKV

-355 ITSVRVDVND
+355 ITSVRVDIND
-365 PTLSIAGRIYGDGSG
+365 PTLSLAGRIYGDGSG
-380 IDGNYSRWTISVG
+380 INGNLSRWTISVDG
-393 GSTVANLPV
+393 TTVANLPV
-402 SVGTFNHQIPIGAYM
+402 SVGEFNLQIPIGAYL
-417 STGQTDLSIMVKT
+417 TPEQTELSIMIKS

-449 IDISGGYDIFYDED
+449 IDVSGGYDIFYDED
-463 PVCQLIGDQQLS
+463 PACQLVGDQQLS

-494 DPTMLSVEFQNSQ
+494 DTALLNVEFENSQ

-518 EVRVSLLEEQS
+518 EVRVSLLPEQS

-537 VSDEAGNSHTESFN
+537 VSDEAGNSHVESFN

-556 IDDEPVLNE
+556 IDDSPVLNE

-579 LAFGWSDVDTQVSEI
+579 LPFIWSDVDTI
-594 TLSSNKT
+594 PADLTISSNKT
-601 WVEVDLINSSL
+601 WVDVDLINSTL

-634 VNRVLDLDVRSLPD
+634 VDRVLDLDVRSLPD
-648 LRVESVVVGEGS
+648 LRIESVVVGQGS
-660 PDGTFVELT
+660 ADGTFVELS
-669 EIEHGA
+669 EVELGS
-675 YVTTRVYVAND
+675 YVTTRVYVANE

-703 VSDIATITTLVPG
+703 VGDIATITTLEPG
-716 AMSIATC
+716 GYSIATC
-723 EFQAPFEGQ
+723 EFQVPYEGQ
-732 LLRIDAIVDGG
+732 LLRVEAIVDGG
-743 EVIDEGDETNNEGTK
+743 EIIDEGDETNNEGSI
-758 NLILTE
+758 NLVLIE
-764 AAVTD
+764 APITNDVS
-769 NINSDEGL
+769 SDEGL
-777 STTTV
+777 STTTI

-788 ALIVIIGGFTL
+788 VLAAIIGGFIF
-799 FAPASIKK
+799 FAPAKIRK
-807 YDGLAYQETP
+807 YE
-817 NSQEFDEQDKPVLME
+817 
-832 NEQK
+832 

>member
-1 MRAKVTSVFL
+1 MLPLNVQTMRAKLTSVFL
-11 CLMFFG
+11 CMMFFG

-29 RSVHETADY
+29 RSVHETTDY

-45 FTDATDWTTQ
+45 LTDASDWSMQ

-87 DAMEYWGTN
+87 DSMEYWGAN
-96 SPTESDNVVGSP
+96 SPSASDNVVGSP
-108 DGLFSWSTGPIMSV
+108 DGLFAWSTGPVMSV

-132 YVITSVDVLVAFKIT
+132 YIITSVDVLVAFKVT

-163 GTEIMRTWSNTNGEV
+163 GTDLMRTWSNTNGAI

-190 SSVDDWSWSMLSSI
+190 DSVDDWSWSMLSSI
-204 GLTMDYVSVGQT
+204 ELTMDYVSVGQS

-226 GIEVTMETAWYG
+226 GIEVTMESAWYG

-247 ASGHEMPIQE
+247 ASGHQMPIQE
-257 VDMSQ
+257 IDMSQ
-262 GDYNGM
+262 GEYNGM

-274 LESTDMSTIGSWTSL
+274 LESTDMTTIGSWTS
-289 ALQRPA
+289 AVLQRPA

-303 FDVNESGTEGNVSVQ
+303 FDVNETGTESNVSVQ
-318 YATSSDGESFSAFTI
+318 YATSADGESFTAFTI
-333 HNSEALPLAEYIKV
+333 HNTEALPAAEYLKV
-347 RVLTDTSC
+347 RILTDTSC

-365 PTLSIAGRIYGDGSG
+365 PTLSLAGRIYGDGSG

-393 GSTVANLPV
+393 GATVANLPV
-402 SVGTFNHQIPIGAYM
+402 SVGEFNHQIPIGAYM
-417 STGQTDLSIMVKT
+417 NPGQTELSIMVKS

-449 IDISGGYDIFYDED
+449 IEVSGGYDIFYDED

-494 DPTMLSVEFQNSQ
+494 DPNLLNVEIENSQ
-507 PDLVNVSLDQG
+507 PDLVDVSLDQG
-518 EVRVSLLEEQS
+518 EVRVSLLSEQS

-537 VSDEAGNSHTESFN
+537 VSDEAGNSHVESFN
-551 IIVDS
+551 IIVNS
-556 IDDEPVLNE
+556 IDDAPVLNE
-565 FPSLVRVEHAVATT
+565 FPSLVRVEHAVATILGFT
-579 LAFGWSDVDTQVSEI
+579 WSDVDTLPADL

-634 VNRVLDLDVRSLPD
+634 VERVLDLDVRSLPD
-648 LRVESVVVGEGS
+648 LRIDSVVVGEGS
-660 PDGTFVELT
+660 ADGTFVELT
-669 EIEHGA
+669 EIELGS
-675 YVTTRVYVAND
+675 YVTARVYVANG

-695 IRCTVNGM
+695 IRCTVNG
-703 VSDIATITTLVPG
+703 VVGDIATITTLEPG

-723 EFQAPFEGQ
+723 EFQAPVEGQ
-732 LLRIDAIVDGG
+732 LIRVDAIVDGG
-743 EVIDEGDETNNEGTK
+743 ELIDEGDETNNEGSK
-758 NLILTE
+758 NLVLIE
-764 AAVTD
+764 SSVVADV
-769 NINSDEGL
+769 NSDEAL
-777 STTTV
+777 STTTI
-782 WIISIL
+782 WIISII
-788 ALIVIIGGFTL
+788 ALVVIIGGFTFL
-799 FAPASIKK
+799 APAKIRK
-807 YDGLAYQETP
+807 YE
-817 NSQEFDEQDKPVLME
+817 
-832 NEQK
+832 

>member
-1 MRAKVTSVFL
+1 MRAKLTSVFL
-11 CLMFFG
+11 CMMFFG

-29 RSVHETADY
+29 RSVHETAEY
-38 DLFPQGS
+38 DLFPQGELS
-45 FTDATDWTTQ
+45 NPADWSLQ

-62 QPATYTDAMVAD
+62 QPATYTDTMVAD

-87 DAMEYWGTN
+87 DSMDYWGTN

-108 DGLFSWSTGPIMSV
+108 DGLFAWSTGPVMSV

-147 DALSIDSVR
+147 DSLSIDSVR

-163 GTEIMRTWSNTNGEV
+163 GTDLMRTWSNTNGAV
-178 DYINNSAYRLSI
+178 DHINNSAYRLSI
-190 SSVDDWSWSMLSSI
+190 TSVDDWSWSMLSSI

-226 GIEVTMETAWYG
+226 GLEVTMETAWYG

-247 ASGHEMPIQE
+247 ASGHDMPVQE
-257 VDMSQ
+257 IDMSQ
-262 GDYNGM
+262 GEYNGM

-274 LESTDMSTIGSWTSL
+274 LESTDTSTIGSWTSA

-318 YATSSDGESFSAFTI
+318 YATSADGESFSDFAM
-333 HNSEALPLAEYIKV
+333 HNTDALPMTEYLKV

-355 ITSVRVDVND
+355 VTSVRVDVND

-380 IDGNYSRWTISVG
+380 IDGNYSRWTLSVG
-393 GSTVANLPV
+393 GTTVANLPV
-402 SVGTFNHQIPIGAYM
+402 SVGLFNHEIPIGAYM
-417 STGQTDLSIMVKT
+417 SPGQTELSIMVKT

-449 IDISGGYDIFYDED
+449 IDVSGGYDIFYDED
-463 PVCQLIGDQQLS
+463 PVCQLVGDQQLS

-494 DPTMLSVEFQNSQ
+494 DPTLLTVEFENSQ
-507 PDLVNVSLDQG
+507 PDLVNVSLNQG
-518 EVRVSLLEEQS
+518 EVRVSLLSEQS

-537 VSDEAGNSHTESFN
+537 VSDEAGNSHVESFN

-556 IDDEPVLNE
+556 IDDAPVLNE
-565 FPSLVRVEHAVATT
+565 FPSLVRVEHAVATP
-579 LAFGWSDVDTQVSEI
+579 LSYIWSDVDTI
-594 TLSSNKT
+594 PADLTISSNKT

-628 CDETTC
+628 CDQTTC
-634 VNRVLDLDVRSLPD
+634 VDRVLDLDVRSLPD
-648 LRVESVVVGEGS
+648 LRIESVVVGEGS
-660 PDGTFVELT
+660 ADGTFVELT
-669 EIEHGA
+669 EVELGS

-686 GFVNAEMVT
+686 GFINAEMVT

-703 VSDIATITTLVPG
+703 VGDIATITTLEPG

-723 EFQAPFEGQ
+723 EFQVPYEGQ
-732 LLRIDAIVDGG
+732 LLRIEAIVDGG
-743 EVIDEGDETNNEGTK
+743 EIIDEGDETNNEGSV
-758 NLILTE
+758 NLVLIEPT
-764 AAVTD
+764 VIDDVST
-769 NINSDEGL
+769 DEGM
-777 STTTV
+777 STTTIWV
-782 WIISIL
+782 ISIL
-788 ALIVIIGGFTL
+788 VLAAIIGGFTF
-799 FAPASIKK
+799 FAPAKIRK
-807 YDGLAYQETP
+807 YE
-817 NSQEFDEQDKPVLME
+817 
-832 NEQK
+832 

>member
-1 MRAKVTSVFL
+1 MLALDVQTMRAKLTSVFL
-11 CLMFFG
+11 CMMFFG
-17 VLLVP
+17 LLLVP

-29 RSVHETADY
+29 RSVHETAAY
-38 DLFPQGS
+38 DLFPQGN
-45 FTDATDWTTQ
+45 FADASDWSVSTS
-55 ATTSFTS
+55 TSFTS
-62 QPATYTDAMVAD
+62 QPATYTDAMIAD

-87 DAMEYWGTN
+87 DSMEYWGT
-96 SPTESDNVVGSP
+96 STPTESDNVVGSP
-108 DGLFSWSTGPIMSV
+108 DGLFAWSTGPVMSV
-122 DGFDFSASTQ
+122 DGFDFSDSTQ

-147 DALSIDSVR
+147 DTLSIDSVR

-163 GTEIMRTWSNTNGEV
+163 GTDIMRTWSNTNGAV

-190 SSVDDWSWSMLSSI
+190 SSVEDWSWSMLSSV
-204 GLTMDYVSVGQT
+204 GLTMDYVSVGQS

-247 ASGHEMPIQE
+247 ASGHDMPIQE
-257 VDMSQ
+257 VNMSQ
-262 GDYNGM
+262 GEYNGM

-274 LESTDMSTIGSWTSL
+274 LESTDVSTIGSWTSA

-303 FDVNESGTEGNVSVQ
+303 FDVNETGTEGNVSVH
-318 YATSSDGESFSAFTI
+318 YATSEDGQSFSAFGVQDTD
-333 HNSEALPLAEYIKV
+333 ALPLSEYLKV

-355 ITSVRVDVND
+355 ITSVRVDIND
-365 PTLSIAGRIYGDGSG
+365 PTLSVAGRIYGDGSG
-380 IDGNYSRWTISVG
+380 INGNLSRWTISVDG
-393 GSTVANLPV
+393 DTVANLPV
-402 SVGTFNHQIPIGAYM
+402 SVGEFSHQIPIGAYM
-417 STGQTDLSIMVKT
+417 TPGQTELNIMIKS

-449 IDISGGYDIFYDED
+449 IDVSGGYDIFYDED
-463 PVCQLIGDQQLS
+463 PVCQLVGDQQLS

-494 DPTMLSVEFQNSQ
+494 EPTQLNVQFENSQ
-507 PDLVNVSLDQG
+507 PDLVDVSLDQG
-518 EVRVSLLEEQS
+518 EVRVSLLSEQS
-529 GSAQILMT
+529 GSAQIVMT
-537 VSDEAGNSHTESFN
+537 VSDEAGNSHVESFN

-556 IDDEPVLNE
+556 IDDAPVLNE

-579 LAFGWSDVDTQVSEI
+579 LSFTWSDVDTI
-594 TLSSNKT
+594 PADLTIASNKT
-601 WVEVDLINSSL
+601 WVEVDLINSTL

-628 CDETTC
+628 CDDTTC
-634 VNRVLDLDVRSLPD
+634 VERVLDLDVRSLPD
-648 LRVESVVVGEGS
+648 LRIESVVVGQGS
-660 PDGTFVELT
+660 ADGTFVELSQV
-669 EIEHGA
+669 ELGS

-703 VSDIATITTLVPG
+703 VGDIASITTLEPG

-723 EFQAPFEGQ
+723 EFQAPYDGQ
-732 LLRIDAIVDGG
+732 LLRIEAIVDGG
-743 EVIDEGDETNNEGTK
+743 EIIDEGDETNNEGSM
-758 NLILTE
+758 NLVLIE
-764 AAVTD
+764 PAVND
-769 NINSDEGL
+769 EVSSDEGM
-777 STTTV
+777 STTTI

-788 ALIVIIGGFTL
+788 VLAAIIGGFTF
-799 FAPASIKK
+799 FAPAKIRK
-807 YDGLAYQETP
+807 YE
-817 NSQEFDEQDKPVLME
+817 
-832 NEQK
+832 

>member
-1 MRAKVTSVFL
+1 MSEVFQQSYEQSRNPFIEMLPLNVQTMRAQLTSVFL
-11 CLMFFG
+11 CMMFFG

-29 RSVHETADY
+29 RSVHETAEY
-38 DLFPQGS
+38 DLFPQGEL
-45 FTDATDWTTQ
+45 TNPADWSLQ

-62 QPATYTDAMVAD
+62 QPATYTDTMVAD

-87 DAMEYWGTN
+87 DTMDYWGTN

-108 DGLFSWSTGPIMSV
+108 DGLFAWSTGPVMSV

-147 DALSIDSVR
+147 DSLSIDSVR

-163 GTEIMRTWSNTNGEV
+163 GTDIMRTWSNTNGAV
-178 DYINNSAYRLSI
+178 DHINNSAYRLSI

-247 ASGHEMPIQE
+247 ASGHDMPIQE
-257 VDMSQ
+257 IDMSQ
-262 GDYNGM
+262 GEYNGM

-274 LESTDMSTIGSWTSL
+274 LESTDTSTIGSWTSA

-318 YATSSDGESFSAFTI
+318 YATSADGESFSAFAM
-333 HNSEALPLAEYIKV
+333 HNTDALPMTEYLKV

-380 IDGNYSRWTISVG
+380 IDGNYSRWTLSVG

-402 SVGTFNHQIPIGAYM
+402 SVGQFNHQIPIGAFM
-417 STGQTDLSIMVKT
+417 SPGQTELSIMVKT

-449 IDISGGYDIFYDED
+449 IDVSGGFDIFYDED
-463 PVCQLIGDQQLS
+463 PICQLVGDQQLS

-494 DPTMLSVEFQNSQ
+494 DPTLLDVAFENSQ
-507 PDLVNVSLDQG
+507 PDLVDVSLNQG
-518 EVRVSLLEEQS
+518 EVRVSLLSEQS
-529 GSAQILMT
+529 GSAQILLT
-537 VSDEAGNSHTESFN
+537 VSDEAGNSHVESFN

-556 IDDEPVLNE
+556 IDDAPVLNE
-565 FPSLVRVEHAVATT
+565 FPSLVRVEHAVATP
-579 LAFGWSDVDTQVSEI
+579 LSFIWSDVDTI
-594 TLSSNKT
+594 PADLTISSNKT

-628 CDETTC
+628 CDQTTC
-634 VNRVLDLDVRSLPD
+634 VDRVLDLDVRSLPD
-648 LRVESVVVGEGS
+648 LRIESVVVGEGS
-660 PDGTFVELT
+660 ADGTFVELT
-669 EIEHGA
+669 EVELGS

-686 GFVNAEMVT
+686 GFINAEMVT

-703 VSDIATITTLVPG
+703 VGDIATITTLEPG

-723 EFQAPFEGQ
+723 EFQAPYQGQ
-732 LLRIDAIVDGG
+732 LLRIEAIVDGG
-743 EVIDEGDETNNEGTK
+743 EIIDEGDETNNEGSV
-758 NLILTE
+758 NLILIEST
-764 AAVTD
+764 VID
-769 NINSDEGL
+769 DVSSDEGI
-777 STTTV
+777 STTTI

-788 ALIVIIGGFTL
+788 VLVAIIGGFTF
-799 FAPASIKK
+799 FAPAKIRK
-807 YDGLAYQETP
+807 YE
-817 NSQEFDEQDKPVLME
+817 
-832 NEQK
+832 

>member
-1 MRAKVTSVFL
+1 MLALNVQTMRAKLTSVFL
-11 CLMFFG
+11 CMMFFG

-22 TLNPASA
+22 TLNPVTA
-29 RSVHETADY
+29 RSVHETAAY
-38 DLFPQGS
+38 DLFPQGNLA
-45 FTDATDWTTQ
+45 DASDWTVSTS
-55 ATTSFTS
+55 TSFTS
-62 QPATYTDAMVAD
+62 QPATYTDAMIAD

-87 DAMEYWGTN
+87 DSMEYWGT
-96 SPTESDNVVGSP
+96 STPTESDNVVGSP
-108 DGLFSWSTGPIMSV
+108 DGLFAWSTGPVMSV
-122 DGFDFSASTQ
+122 DGFDFSDSTQ

-147 DALSIDSVR
+147 DSLSIDSVR

-163 GTEIMRTWSNTNGEV
+163 GTDLMRTWSNTNGAV
-178 DYINNSAYRLSI
+178 DHINNSAYRLSI
-190 SSVDDWSWSMLSSI
+190 SSVDDWTWPMLSSI

-257 VDMSQ
+257 IDMSQ
-262 GDYNGM
+262 GEYNGM

-274 LESTDMSTIGSWTSL
+274 LESTDPSTIGSWTSA

-303 FDVNESGTEGNVSVQ
+303 FDVNETGTEGNVSVH
-318 YATSSDGESFSAFTI
+318 YATSEDGQSFSAFGVQDTD
-333 HNSEALPLAEYIKV
+333 ALPLAEYLKV

-355 ITSVRVDVND
+355 ITSVRVDIND
-365 PTLSIAGRIYGDGSG
+365 PTLSLAGRIYGDGSG
-380 IDGNYSRWTISVG
+380 INGNLSRWTISVDG
-393 GSTVANLPV
+393 TTVANLPV
-402 SVGTFNHQIPIGAYM
+402 SVGEFNLQIPIGAYM
-417 STGQTDLSIMVKT
+417 TPEQTEISIMIKS

-438 SASTTALEVNS
+438 SSSTTALEVNS
-449 IDISGGYDIFYDED
+449 IDVSGGYDIFYDED
-463 PVCQLIGDQQLS
+463 PVCQLVGDQQLS

-494 DPTMLSVEFQNSQ
+494 DAALLNVEFENSQ
-507 PDLVNVSLDQG
+507 PDLVDVSLDQG
-518 EVRVSLLEEQS
+518 EVRVSLLPEQS

-537 VSDEAGNSHTESFN
+537 VSDEAGNSYVESFN
-551 IIVDS
+551 VIVDS
-556 IDDEPVLNE
+556 IDDTPVLNE

-579 LAFGWSDVDTQVSEI
+579 LPFIWSDVDTI
-594 TLSSNKT
+594 PADLTISSNKT

-634 VNRVLDLDVRSLPD
+634 VDRVLDLDVRSLPD
-648 LRVESVVVGEGS
+648 LRIESVVVGQGS
-660 PDGTFVELT
+660 SDGTFVELS
-669 EIEHGA
+669 EVELGS

-703 VSDIATITTLVPG
+703 VGDIATITTLEPG

-723 EFQAPFEGQ
+723 EFQVPYEGQ
-732 LLRIDAIVDGG
+732 LLRVEAIVDGG
-743 EVIDEGDETNNEGTK
+743 EIIDEGDETNNEGSI
-758 NLILTE
+758 NLVLIE
-764 AAVTD
+764 PAIANDVS
-769 NINSDEGL
+769 SDEGL
-777 STTTV
+777 STTTI

-788 ALIVIIGGFTL
+788 VLAAIIGGFIF
-799 FAPASIKK
+799 FAPAKIRK
-807 YDGLAYQETP
+807 YE
-817 NSQEFDEQDKPVLME
+817 
-832 NEQK
+832 

>member
-1 MRAKVTSVFL
+1 MSEVFQQSDGQSRNPFIEMLPLNVQTMRAKLTSVFL
-11 CLMFFG
+11 CMMFFG

-29 RSVHETADY
+29 RSVHETTDY

-45 FTDATDWTTQ
+45 LTDASDWSMQ

-87 DAMEYWGTN
+87 DSMEYWGAN
-96 SPTESDNVVGSP
+96 SPSASDNVVGSP
-108 DGLFSWSTGPIMSV
+108 DGLFAWSTGPVMSV

-132 YVITSVDVLVAFKIT
+132 YIITSVDVLVAFKVT
-147 DALSIDSVR
+147 DTLSIDSVR

-163 GTEIMRTWSNTNGEV
+163 GTDLMRTWSNTNGAI

-190 SSVDDWSWSMLSSI
+190 DSVDDWSWSMLSSI
-204 GLTMDYVSVGQT
+204 ELTMDYVSVGQS

-226 GIEVTMETAWYG
+226 GIEVTMESAWYG

-257 VDMSQ
+257 IDMSQ
-262 GDYNGM
+262 GEYNGM

-274 LESTDMSTIGSWTSL
+274 LESTDMTTIGSWTSEV
-289 ALQRPA
+289 LQRPA

-303 FDVNESGTEGNVSVQ
+303 FDVNETGTESNVSVQ
-318 YATSSDGESFSAFTI
+318 YATSEDGESFTGFTI
-333 HNSEALPLAEYIKV
+333 HNTEALPAAEYLKV
-347 RVLTDTSC
+347 RILTDTSC
-355 ITSVRVDVND
+355 ITSVRVDIND
-365 PTLSIAGRIYGDGSG
+365 PTLSLAGRIYGDGSG

-393 GSTVANLPV
+393 GATVANLPV
-402 SVGTFNHQIPIGAYM
+402 SVGEFNHQIPIGAYM
-417 STGQTDLSIMVKT
+417 NPGQTELSIMVKS

-449 IDISGGYDIFYDED
+449 IEVSGGYDIFYDED

-494 DPTMLSVEFQNSQ
+494 DPNLLNVEIENSQ
-507 PDLVNVSLDQG
+507 PDLVDVSLDQG
-518 EVRVSLLEEQS
+518 EVRVSLLSEQS
-529 GSAQILMT
+529 GSAQIMMT
-537 VSDEAGNSHTESFN
+537 VSDEAGNSHVESFN
-551 IIVDS
+551 IIVNS
-556 IDDEPVLNE
+556 IDDAPVLNE
-565 FPSLVRVEHAVATT
+565 FPSLVRVEHAVATILGFT
-579 LAFGWSDVDTQVSEI
+579 WSDVDTLPADL

-634 VNRVLDLDVRSLPD
+634 VERVLDLDVRSLPD
-648 LRVESVVVGEGS
+648 LRIDSVVVGEGS
-660 PDGTFVELT
+660 ADGTFVELT
-669 EIEHGA
+669 EVELGS
-675 YVTTRVYVAND
+675 YVTARVYVANG

-695 IRCTVNGM
+695 IRCTVNG
-703 VSDIATITTLVPG
+703 VVGDIATITTLEPG

-723 EFQAPFEGQ
+723 EFQAPVEGQ
-732 LLRIDAIVDGG
+732 LIRVDAIVDGG
-743 EVIDEGDETNNEGTK
+743 ELIDEGDETNNEGSK
-758 NLILTE
+758 NLVLIE
-764 AAVTD
+764 SSVVAEV
-769 NINSDEGL
+769 NSDEAL
-777 STTTV
+777 STTTI
-782 WIISIL
+782 WIISII
-788 ALIVIIGGFTL
+788 ALVVIIGGFTFL
-799 FAPASIKK
+799 APAKIRK
-807 YDGLAYQETP
+807 YE
-817 NSQEFDEQDKPVLME
+817 
-832 NEQK
+832 

>member
-1 MRAKVTSVFL
+1 MLPLNVQTMRAKLTSVFL
-11 CLMFFG
+11 CMMFFG

-29 RSVHETADY
+29 RSVHETAEY
-38 DLFPQGS
+38 DLFPQGEL
-45 FTDATDWTTQ
+45 TNPADWSLQ

-62 QPATYTDAMVAD
+62 QPATYTDTMVAD

-87 DAMEYWGTN
+87 DTMDYWGTN

-108 DGLFSWSTGPIMSV
+108 DGLFAWSTGPVMSV

-147 DALSIDSVR
+147 DSLSIDSVR

-163 GTEIMRTWSNTNGEV
+163 GTDIMRTWSNTNGAV
-178 DYINNSAYRLSI
+178 DHINNSAYRLSI

-247 ASGHEMPIQE
+247 ASGHDMPIQE
-257 VDMSQ
+257 IDMSQ
-262 GDYNGM
+262 GEYNGM

-274 LESTDMSTIGSWTSL
+274 LESTDTSTIGSWTSA

-318 YATSSDGESFSAFTI
+318 YATSADGESFSAFAM
-333 HNSEALPLAEYIKV
+333 HNTDALPMTEYLKV

-380 IDGNYSRWTISVG
+380 IDGNYSRWTLSVG

-402 SVGTFNHQIPIGAYM
+402 SVGQFNHQIPIGAYM
-417 STGQTDLSIMVKT
+417 NPGQTELSIMVKT

-449 IDISGGYDIFYDED
+449 IDVSGGFDIFYDED
-463 PVCQLIGDQQLS
+463 PICQLVGDQQLS

-494 DPTMLSVEFQNSQ
+494 DPTLLDVEFENSQ
-507 PDLVNVSLDQG
+507 PDLVDVSLNQG
-518 EVRVSLLEEQS
+518 EVRVSLLSEQS

-537 VSDEAGNSHTESFN
+537 VSDEAGNSHVESFN

-556 IDDEPVLNE
+556 IDDAPVLNE
-565 FPSLVRVEHAVATT
+565 FPSLVRVEHAVATP
-579 LAFGWSDVDTQVSEI
+579 LSFIWSDVDTI
-594 TLSSNKT
+594 PADLTISSNKT

-628 CDETTC
+628 CDQTTC
-634 VNRVLDLDVRSLPD
+634 VDRVLDLDVRSLPD
-648 LRVESVVVGEGS
+648 LRIESVVVGEGS
-660 PDGTFVELT
+660 ADGTFVELT
-669 EIEHGA
+669 EVELGS

-686 GFVNAEMVT
+686 GFINAEMVT

-703 VSDIATITTLVPG
+703 VGDIATITTLEPG

-723 EFQAPFEGQ
+723 EFQVPYQGQ
-732 LLRIDAIVDGG
+732 LLRIEAIVDGG
-743 EVIDEGDETNNEGTK
+743 EIIDEGDETNNEGSV
-758 NLILTE
+758 NLILIEST
-764 AAVTD
+764 VID
-769 NINSDEGL
+769 DVSSDEGI
-777 STTTV
+777 STTTI

-788 ALIVIIGGFTL
+788 VLVAIIGGFTF
-799 FAPASIKK
+799 FAPAKIRK
-807 YDGLAYQETP
+807 YE
-817 NSQEFDEQDKPVLME
+817 
-832 NEQK
+832 

>member
-1 MRAKVTSVFL
+1 MLALDVQTMRAKLTSVFL
-11 CLMFFG
+11 CMMFFG

-22 TLNPASA
+22 TLNPVSA
-29 RSVHETADY
+29 RSVHETAAY
-38 DLFPQGS
+38 DLFPQGNLV
-45 FTDATDWTTQ
+45 DASDWAVSTS
-55 ATTSFTS
+55 TSFTS
-62 QPATYTDAMVAD
+62 QPATYTDAMIAD

-87 DAMEYWGTN
+87 DSMEYWGT
-96 SPTESDNVVGSP
+96 STPTESDNVVGSP
-108 DGLFSWSTGPIMSV
+108 DGLFAWSTGPVMSV
-122 DGFDFSASTQ
+122 DGFDFTDSTQ

-147 DALSIDSVR
+147 DTLSIDSVR

-163 GTEIMRTWSNTNGEV
+163 GTDILRTWSNTNGAV
-178 DYINNSAYRLSI
+178 DHINNSAYRLSI

-257 VDMSQ
+257 IDMSH
-262 GDYNGM
+262 GEYNGM

-274 LESTDMSTIGSWTSL
+274 LESTDSSTIGSWTSA

-303 FDVNESGTEGNVSVQ
+303 FDVNETGTEGNVSLH
-318 YATSSDGESFSAFTI
+318 YATSEDGQSFSAFGVQDTD
-333 HNSEALPLAEYIKV
+333 ALPLAEYLKV

-355 ITSVRVDVND
+355 ITSVRVDINN
-365 PTLSIAGRIYGDGSG
+365 PTLSLAGRIYGDGSG
-380 IDGNYSRWTISVG
+380 IDGNLSRWTISVDG
-393 GSTVANLPV
+393 TTVANLPV
-402 SVGTFNHQIPIGAYM
+402 SVGEFNLQIPIGAYM
-417 STGQTDLSIMVKT
+417 TPGQTELSIMIRS

-449 IDISGGYDIFYDED
+449 IEISGGYDIFYDED

-494 DPTMLSVEFQNSQ
+494 DSTLLNVEFENSQ

-518 EVRVSLLEEQS
+518 EVRVSLLPEQS

-537 VSDEAGNSHTESFN
+537 VSDEAGNSYVESFN

-556 IDDEPVLNE
+556 IDDTPVLNE
-565 FPSLVRVEHAVATT
+565 FPSLVRVEHAVATRLPFT
-579 LAFGWSDVDTQVSEI
+579 WSDVDTI
-594 TLSSNKT
+594 PADLTISSNKT

-634 VNRVLDLDVRSLPD
+634 VDRVLDLDVRSLPD
-648 LRVESVVVGEGS
+648 LRIESVVVGQGS
-660 PDGTFVELT
+660 ADGTFVELS
-669 EIEHGA
+669 EVELGS

-703 VSDIATITTLVPG
+703 VGDIATITTLEPG

-723 EFQAPFEGQ
+723 EFQAPYEGQ
-732 LLRIDAIVDGG
+732 LLRIEAIVDGG
-743 EVIDEGDETNNEGTK
+743 EIIDEGDETNNEVSI
-758 NLILTE
+758 NLVLIE
-764 AAVTD
+764 PAVTND
-769 NINSDEGL
+769 VSSDEGL
-777 STTTV
+777 STTTI

-788 ALIVIIGGFTL
+788 VLAAIIGSFIF
-799 FAPASIKK
+799 FAPAKIRK
-807 YDGLAYQETP
+807 YE
-817 NSQEFDEQDKPVLME
+817 
-832 NEQK
+832 

>member
-1 MRAKVTSVFL
+1 MLPLNVQTMRAKLTSVFL
-11 CLMFFG
+11 CMMFFG

-29 RSVHETADY
+29 RSVHETAEY
-38 DLFPQGS
+38 DLFPQGELS
-45 FTDATDWTTQ
+45 NPADWSLQ

-62 QPATYTDAMVAD
+62 QPATYTDTMVAD

-87 DAMEYWGTN
+87 DSMDYWGTN

-108 DGLFSWSTGPIMSV
+108 DGLFAWSTGPVMSV

-147 DALSIDSVR
+147 DSLSIDSVR

-163 GTEIMRTWSNTNGEV
+163 GTDLMRTWSNTNGAV
-178 DYINNSAYRLSI
+178 DHINNSAYRLSI
-190 SSVDDWSWSMLSSI
+190 TSVDDWSWSMLSSI

-226 GIEVTMETAWYG
+226 GLEVTMETAWYG
-238 GEVAQAVST
+238 GEVAQAIST
-247 ASGHEMPIQE
+247 ASGHDMPIQE
-257 VDMSQ
+257 IDMSQ
-262 GDYNGM
+262 GEYNGM

-274 LESTDMSTIGSWTSL
+274 LESTDTSTIGSWTSA

-318 YATSSDGESFSAFTI
+318 YATSADGESFSDFAM
-333 HNSEALPLAEYIKV
+333 HNTDALPMTEYLKV

-355 ITSVRVDVND
+355 VTSVRVDVND

-380 IDGNYSRWTISVG
+380 IDGNYSRWTLSVG
-393 GSTVANLPV
+393 GTTVANLPV
-402 SVGTFNHQIPIGAYM
+402 SVGLFNHEIPIGAYM
-417 STGQTDLSIMVKT
+417 SPGQTELSIMVKT

-449 IDISGGYDIFYDED
+449 IDVSGGYDIFYDED
-463 PVCQLIGDQQLS
+463 PVCQLVGDQQLS

-494 DPTMLSVEFQNSQ
+494 DPTLLTVEFENSQ
-507 PDLVNVSLDQG
+507 PDLVNVSLNQG
-518 EVRVSLLEEQS
+518 EVRVSLLSEQS
-529 GSAQILMT
+529 GSAQILLT
-537 VSDEAGNSHTESFN
+537 VSDEAGNSHVESFN

-556 IDDEPVLNE
+556 IDDAPVLNE
-565 FPSLVRVEHAVATT
+565 FPSLVRVEHAVATP
-579 LAFGWSDVDTQVSEI
+579 LSYIWSDVDTI
-594 TLSSNKT
+594 PADLTISSNKT

-628 CDETTC
+628 CDQTTC
-634 VNRVLDLDVRSLPD
+634 VDRVLDLDVRSLPD
-648 LRVESVVVGEGS
+648 LRIESVIVGEGS
-660 PDGTFVELT
+660 ADGTFVELT
-669 EIEHGA
+669 EVELGS

-686 GFVNAEMVT
+686 GFINAEMVT

-703 VSDIATITTLVPG
+703 VGDIATITTLEPG

-723 EFQAPFEGQ
+723 EFQVPYEGQ
-732 LLRIDAIVDGG
+732 LLRIEAIVDGG
-743 EVIDEGDETNNEGTK
+743 EIIDEGDETNNEGSV
-758 NLILTE
+758 NLVLIEPT
-764 AAVTD
+764 VIDDVST
-769 NINSDEGL
+769 DEGM
-777 STTTV
+777 STTTI

-788 ALIVIIGGFTL
+788 VLAAIIGGFTF
-799 FAPASIKK
+799 FAPAKIRK
-807 YDGLAYQETP
+807 YE
-817 NSQEFDEQDKPVLME
+817 
-832 NEQK
+832 

>member
-1 MRAKVTSVFL
+1 MSEVFQQSYEQSRNPFIEMLPLNVQTMRAKLTSVFL
-11 CLMFFG
+11 CMMFFG

-29 RSVHETADY
+29 RSVHETAEY
-38 DLFPQGS
+38 DLFPQGEL
-45 FTDATDWTTQ
+45 TNPADWSLQ

-62 QPATYTDAMVAD
+62 QPATYTDTMVAD

-87 DAMEYWGTN
+87 DTMDYWGTN

-108 DGLFSWSTGPIMSV
+108 DGLFAWSTGPVMSV

-147 DALSIDSVR
+147 DSLSIDSVR

-163 GTEIMRTWSNTNGEV
+163 GTDIMRTWSNTNGAV
-178 DYINNSAYRLSI
+178 DHINNSAYRLSI

-247 ASGHEMPIQE
+247 ASGHDMPIQE
-257 VDMSQ
+257 IDMSQ
-262 GDYNGM
+262 GEYNGM

-274 LESTDMSTIGSWTSL
+274 LESTDTSTIGSWTSA

-318 YATSSDGESFSAFTI
+318 YATSADGESFSAFAM
-333 HNSEALPLAEYIKV
+333 HNTDALPMTEYLKV

-380 IDGNYSRWTISVG
+380 IDGNYSRWTLSVG

-402 SVGTFNHQIPIGAYM
+402 SVGQFNHQIPIGAYM
-417 STGQTDLSIMVKT
+417 SPGQTELSIMVKT

-449 IDISGGYDIFYDED
+449 IDVSGGFDIFYDED
-463 PVCQLIGDQQLS
+463 PICQLVGDQQLS

-494 DPTMLSVEFQNSQ
+494 DPTLLDVEFENSQ
-507 PDLVNVSLDQG
+507 PDLVDVSLNQG
-518 EVRVSLLEEQS
+518 EVRVSLLSEQS
-529 GSAQILMT
+529 GSAQILLT
-537 VSDEAGNSHTESFN
+537 VSDEAGNSHVESFN

-556 IDDEPVLNE
+556 IDDAPVLNE
-565 FPSLVRVEHAVATT
+565 FPSLVRVEHAVATP
-579 LAFGWSDVDTQVSEI
+579 LSFIWSDVDTI
-594 TLSSNKT
+594 PADLTISSNKT

-628 CDETTC
+628 CDQTTC
-634 VNRVLDLDVRSLPD
+634 VDRVLDLDVRSLPD
-648 LRVESVVVGEGS
+648 LRIESVVVGEGS
-660 PDGTFVELT
+660 ADGTFVELT
-669 EIEHGA
+669 EVELGS

-686 GFVNAEMVT
+686 GFINAEMVT

-703 VSDIATITTLVPG
+703 VGDIATITTLEPG

-723 EFQAPFEGQ
+723 EFQAPYQGQ
-732 LLRIDAIVDGG
+732 LLRIEAIVDGG
-743 EVIDEGDETNNEGTK
+743 EIIDEGDETNNEGSV
-758 NLILTE
+758 NLILIEST
-764 AAVTD
+764 VID
-769 NINSDEGL
+769 DVSSDEGI
-777 STTTV
+777 STTTI

-788 ALIVIIGGFTL
+788 VLVAIIGGFTF
-799 FAPASIKK
+799 FAPAKIRK
-807 YDGLAYQETP
+807 YE
-817 NSQEFDEQDKPVLME
+817 
-832 NEQK
+832 

>member
-1 MRAKVTSVFL
+1 MLPLNVQTMRAKLTSVFL
-11 CLMFFG
+11 CMMFFG

-29 RSVHETADY
+29 RSVHETAEY
-38 DLFPQGS
+38 DLFPQGEL
-45 FTDATDWTTQ
+45 TNPADWSLQ

-62 QPATYTDAMVAD
+62 QPATYTDTMVAD

-87 DAMEYWGTN
+87 DTMDYWGTN

-108 DGLFSWSTGPIMSV
+108 DGLFAWSTGPVMSV

-147 DALSIDSVR
+147 DSLSIDSVR

-163 GTEIMRTWSNTNGEV
+163 GTDIMRTWSNTNGAV
-178 DYINNSAYRLSI
+178 DHINNSAYRLSI

-247 ASGHEMPIQE
+247 ASGHDMPIQE
-257 VDMSQ
+257 IDMSQ
-262 GDYNGM
+262 GEYNGM

-274 LESTDMSTIGSWTSL
+274 LESTDTSTIGSWTSA

-318 YATSSDGESFSAFTI
+318 YATSADGESFSAFAM
-333 HNSEALPLAEYIKV
+333 HNTDALPMTEYLKV

-380 IDGNYSRWTISVG
+380 IDGNYSRWTLSVG

-402 SVGTFNHQIPIGAYM
+402 SVGQFNHQIPIGAYM
-417 STGQTDLSIMVKT
+417 NPGQTELSIMVKT

-449 IDISGGYDIFYDED
+449 IDVSGGFDIFYDED
-463 PVCQLIGDQQLS
+463 PICQLVGDQQLS

-494 DPTMLSVEFQNSQ
+494 DPTLLDVEFENSQ
-507 PDLVNVSLDQG
+507 PDLVDVSLNQG
-518 EVRVSLLEEQS
+518 EVRVSLLSEQS

-537 VSDEAGNSHTESFN
+537 VSDEAGNSHVESFN

-556 IDDEPVLNE
+556 IDDAPVLNE
-565 FPSLVRVEHAVATT
+565 FPSLVRVEHAVATP
-579 LAFGWSDVDTQVSEI
+579 LSFIWSDVDTI
-594 TLSSNKT
+594 PADLTISSNKT

-628 CDETTC
+628 CDQTTC
-634 VNRVLDLDVRSLPD
+634 VDRVLDLDVRSLPD
-648 LRVESVVVGEGS
+648 LRIESVVVGEGS
-660 PDGTFVELT
+660 ADGTFVELT
-669 EIEHGA
+669 EVELGS

-686 GFVNAEMVT
+686 GFINAEMVT

-703 VSDIATITTLVPG
+703 VGDIATITTLEPG

-723 EFQAPFEGQ
+723 EFQAPYQGQ
-732 LLRIDAIVDGG
+732 LLRIEAIVDGG
-743 EVIDEGDETNNEGTK
+743 EIIDEGDETNNEGSV
-758 NLILTE
+758 NLILIEST
-764 AAVTD
+764 VID
-769 NINSDEGL
+769 DVSSDEGI
-777 STTTV
+777 STTTI

-788 ALIVIIGGFTL
+788 VLVAIIGGFTF
-799 FAPASIKK
+799 FAPAKIRK
-807 YDGLAYQETP
+807 YE
-817 NSQEFDEQDKPVLME
+817 
-832 NEQK
+832 

>member
-1 MRAKVTSVFL
+1 MLALDVQTMRAKLTSVFL
-11 CLMFFG
+11 CMMFFG
-17 VLLVP
+17 LLLVP
-22 TLNPASA
+22 TLNPVSA
-29 RSVHETADY
+29 RSVHETAAY
-38 DLFPQGS
+38 DLFPQGD
-45 FTDATDWTTQ
+45 FADASDWTVSTS
-55 ATTSFTS
+55 TSFTS
-62 QPATYTDAMVAD
+62 QPATYTDAMIAD

-87 DAMEYWGTN
+87 DSMEYWGT
-96 SPTESDNVVGSP
+96 STPTESDNVVGSP
-108 DGLFSWSTGPIMSV
+108 DGLFAWSTGPVMSV
-122 DGFDFSASTQ
+122 DGFDFSDSTQ

-147 DALSIDSVR
+147 DTLSIDSVR

-163 GTEIMRTWSNTNGEV
+163 GTDIMRTWSNTNGAV

-190 SSVDDWSWSMLSSI
+190 SSVEDWSWSMLSSV
-204 GLTMDYVSVGQT
+204 GLTMDYVSVGQS

-247 ASGHEMPIQE
+247 ASGHDMPIQE
-257 VDMSQ
+257 INMSQ
-262 GDYNGM
+262 GEYNGM

-274 LESTDMSTIGSWTSL
+274 LESTDASTIGSWTSA

-303 FDVNESGTEGNVSVQ
+303 FDVNETGTEGNVSIH
-318 YATSSDGESFSAFTI
+318 YATSEDGQSFSAFGVQDTD
-333 HNSEALPLAEYIKV
+333 ALPLSEYLKV

-355 ITSVRVDVND
+355 ITSVRVDIND

-380 IDGNYSRWTISVG
+380 INGNLSRWTISLDG
-393 GSTVANLPV
+393 NAVANLPV
-402 SVGTFNHQIPIGAYM
+402 SVGEFNHQIPIGAYM
-417 STGQTDLSIMVKT
+417 TPGSTELSIMIKS

-449 IDISGGYDIFYDED
+449 IDVSGGYDIFYDED
-463 PVCQLIGDQQLS
+463 PVCQLVGDQQLS

-494 DPTMLSVEFQNSQ
+494 EPTQLDVQFENSQ
-507 PDLVNVSLDQG
+507 PDLVDVSLDQG
-518 EVRVSLLEEQS
+518 EVRVSLLSEQS
-529 GSAQILMT
+529 GSAQIVMT
-537 VSDEAGNSHTESFN
+537 VSDEAGNSHVESFN

-556 IDDEPVLNE
+556 IDDTPVLNE

-579 LAFGWSDVDTQVSEI
+579 LSFTWSDVDTI
-594 TLSSNKT
+594 PADLTIASNKT
-601 WVEVDLINSSL
+601 WVEVDLINSTL

-634 VNRVLDLDVRSLPD
+634 VERVLDLDVRSLPD
-648 LRVESVVVGEGS
+648 LRIESVVVGQGS
-660 PDGTFVELT
+660 ADGTFVELS
-669 EIEHGA
+669 EVELGS

-703 VSDIATITTLVPG
+703 VGDIATITTLEPG

-723 EFQAPFEGQ
+723 EFQAPYDGQ
-732 LLRIDAIVDGG
+732 LLRIEAIVDGG
-743 EVIDEGDETNNEGTK
+743 EIIDEGDETNNEGSM
-758 NLILTE
+758 NLVLIE
-764 AAVTD
+764 PAVTD
-769 NINSDEGL
+769 EVSSDEGM
-777 STTTV
+777 STTTI

-788 ALIVIIGGFTL
+788 VLAAIIGGFTF
-799 FAPASIKK
+799 FAPAKIRK
-807 YDGLAYQETP
+807 YE
-817 NSQEFDEQDKPVLME
+817 
-832 NEQK
+832 

>member
-1 MRAKVTSVFL
+1 MSEVFQQSYEQSRNPFIEMLPLNVQTMRAQLTSVFL
-11 CLMFFG
+11 CMMFFG

-29 RSVHETADY
+29 RSVHETAEY
-38 DLFPQGS
+38 DLFPQGEL
-45 FTDATDWTTQ
+45 TNPEDWSLQ

-62 QPATYTDAMVAD
+62 QPATYTDTMVAD

-87 DAMEYWGTN
+87 DTMDYWGTN

-108 DGLFSWSTGPIMSV
+108 DGLFAWSTGPVMSV

-147 DALSIDSVR
+147 DSLSIDSVR

-163 GTEIMRTWSNTNGEV
+163 GTDIMRTWSNTNGAV
-178 DYINNSAYRLSI
+178 DHINNSAYRLSI

-247 ASGHEMPIQE
+247 ASGHDMPIQE
-257 VDMSQ
+257 IDMSQ
-262 GDYNGM
+262 GEYNGM

-274 LESTDMSTIGSWTSL
+274 LESTDTSTIGSWTSA

-318 YATSSDGESFSAFTI
+318 YATSADGESFSAFAM
-333 HNSEALPLAEYIKV
+333 HNTDALPMTEYLKV

-380 IDGNYSRWTISVG
+380 IDGNYSRWTLSVG

-402 SVGTFNHQIPIGAYM
+402 SVGQFNHQIPIGAYM
-417 STGQTDLSIMVKT
+417 SPGQTELSIMVKT

-449 IDISGGYDIFYDED
+449 IDVSGGFDIFYDED
-463 PVCQLIGDQQLS
+463 PICQLVGDQQLS

-494 DPTMLSVEFQNSQ
+494 DPTLLDVAFENSQ
-507 PDLVNVSLDQG
+507 PDLVDVSLNQG
-518 EVRVSLLEEQS
+518 EVRVSLLSEQS
-529 GSAQILMT
+529 GSAQILLT
-537 VSDEAGNSHTESFN
+537 VSDEAGNSHVESFN

-556 IDDEPVLNE
+556 IDDAPVLNE
-565 FPSLVRVEHAVATT
+565 FPSLVRVEHAVATP
-579 LAFGWSDVDTQVSEI
+579 LSFIWSDVDTI
-594 TLSSNKT
+594 PADLTISSNKT

-628 CDETTC
+628 CDQTTC
-634 VNRVLDLDVRSLPD
+634 VDRVLDLDVRSLPD
-648 LRVESVVVGEGS
+648 LRIESVVVGEGS
-660 PDGTFVELT
+660 ADGTFVELT
-669 EIEHGA
+669 EVELGS

-686 GFVNAEMVT
+686 GFINAEMVT

-703 VSDIATITTLVPG
+703 VGDIATITTLEPG
-716 AMSIATC
+716 AISIATC
-723 EFQAPFEGQ
+723 EFQAPYEGQ
-732 LLRIDAIVDGG
+732 LLRIEAIVDGG
-743 EVIDEGDETNNEGTK
+743 EIIDEGDETNNEGSV
-758 NLILTE
+758 NLILIEST
-764 AAVTD
+764 VID
-769 NINSDEGL
+769 DVSSDEGI
-777 STTTV
+777 STTTI

-788 ALIVIIGGFTL
+788 VLVAIIGGFTF
-799 FAPASIKK
+799 FAPAKIRK
-807 YDGLAYQETP
+807 YE
-817 NSQEFDEQDKPVLME
+817 
-832 NEQK
+832 

>member
-1 MRAKVTSVFL
+1 MSEVFQQSDGQSRNPFIEMLPLNVQTMRAKLTSVFL
-11 CLMFFG
+11 CMMFFG

-29 RSVHETADY
+29 RSVHETTDY

-45 FTDATDWTTQ
+45 LTDASDWSMQ

-87 DAMEYWGTN
+87 DSMEYWGAN
-96 SPTESDNVVGSP
+96 SPSASDNVVGSP
-108 DGLFSWSTGPIMSV
+108 DGLFAWSTGPVMSV

-132 YVITSVDVLVAFKIT
+132 YIITSVDVLVAFKVT
-147 DALSIDSVR
+147 DTLSIDSVR

-163 GTEIMRTWSNTNGEV
+163 GTDLMRTWSNTNGAI
-178 DYINNSAYRLSI
+178 DYINNSAYRFSI
-190 SSVDDWSWSMLSSI
+190 DSVDAWSWSMLSSI
-204 GLTMDYVSVGQT
+204 ELTMDYVSVGQS

-226 GIEVTMETAWYG
+226 GIEVTMESAWYG

-257 VDMSQ
+257 IDMSQ
-262 GDYNGM
+262 GEYNGM

-274 LESTDMSTIGSWTSL
+274 LESTDMTTIGSWTS
-289 ALQRPA
+289 AVLQRPA

-303 FDVNESGTEGNVSVQ
+303 FDVNETGTESNVSVQ
-318 YATSSDGESFSAFTI
+318 YATSEDGESFTGFTI
-333 HNSEALPLAEYIKV
+333 HNTEALPASEYLKV
-347 RVLTDTSC
+347 RILTDTSC
-355 ITSVRVDVND
+355 ITSVRVDIND
-365 PTLSIAGRIYGDGSG
+365 PTLSLAGRIYGDGSG

-393 GSTVANLPV
+393 GATVANLPV
-402 SVGTFNHQIPIGAYM
+402 SVGEFNHQIPIGAYM
-417 STGQTDLSIMVKT
+417 NPGQTELSIMVKS

-449 IDISGGYDIFYDED
+449 IEVSGGYDIFYDED

-494 DPTMLSVEFQNSQ
+494 DPNLLNVEIENSQ
-507 PDLVNVSLDQG
+507 PDLVDVSLDQG
-518 EVRVSLLEEQS
+518 EVRVSLLSEQS
-529 GSAQILMT
+529 GSAQIMMT
-537 VSDEAGNSHTESFN
+537 VSDEAGNSHVESFN
-551 IIVDS
+551 IIVNS
-556 IDDEPVLNE
+556 IDDAPVLNE
-565 FPSLVRVEHAVATT
+565 FPSLVRVEHAVATILGFT
-579 LAFGWSDVDTQVSEI
+579 WSDVDTLPADL

-634 VNRVLDLDVRSLPD
+634 VERVLDLDVRSLPD
-648 LRVESVVVGEGS
+648 LRIDSVVVGEGS
-660 PDGTFVELT
+660 ADGTFVELT
-669 EIEHGA
+669 EIELGS
-675 YVTTRVYVAND
+675 YVTARVYVAND

-695 IRCTVNGM
+695 IRCTVNG
-703 VSDIATITTLVPG
+703 VVGDIATITTLEPG

-723 EFQAPFEGQ
+723 EFQAPVEGQ
-732 LLRIDAIVDGG
+732 LIRVDAIVDGG
-743 EVIDEGDETNNEGTK
+743 ELIDEGDETNNEGSK
-758 NLILTE
+758 NLVLIE
-764 AAVTD
+764 SSVVAEV
-769 NINSDEGL
+769 NSDEAL
-777 STTTV
+777 STTTI
-782 WIISIL
+782 WIISII
-788 ALIVIIGGFTL
+788 ALVVIIGGFTFL
-799 FAPASIKK
+799 APAKIRK
-807 YDGLAYQETP
+807 YE
-817 NSQEFDEQDKPVLME
+817 
-832 NEQK
+832 

>member
-1 MRAKVTSVFL
+1 MLPLNVQTMRAKLTSVFL
-11 CLMFFG
+11 CMMFFG

-29 RSVHETADY
+29 RSVHETAEY
-38 DLFPQGS
+38 DLFPQGELS
-45 FTDATDWTTQ
+45 NPADWSLQ

-62 QPATYTDAMVAD
+62 QPATYTDTMVAD

-87 DAMEYWGTN
+87 DSMDYWGTN

-108 DGLFSWSTGPIMSV
+108 DGLFAWSTGPVMSV

-147 DALSIDSVR
+147 DSLSIDSVR

-163 GTEIMRTWSNTNGEV
+163 GTDLMRTWSNTNGAV
-178 DYINNSAYRLSI
+178 DHINNSAYRLSI
-190 SSVDDWSWSMLSSI
+190 TSVDDWSWSMLSSI

-226 GIEVTMETAWYG
+226 GLEVTMETAWYG

-247 ASGHEMPIQE
+247 ASGHDMPVQE
-257 VDMSQ
+257 IDMSQ
-262 GDYNGM
+262 GEYNGM

-274 LESTDMSTIGSWTSL
+274 LESTDTSTIGSWTSA

-318 YATSSDGESFSAFTI
+318 YATSTDGESFSDFAM
-333 HNSEALPLAEYIKV
+333 HNTDALPMTEYLKV

-355 ITSVRVDVND
+355 VTSVRVDVND

-380 IDGNYSRWTISVG
+380 IDGNYSRWTLSVG
-393 GSTVANLPV
+393 GTTVANLPV
-402 SVGTFNHQIPIGAYM
+402 SVGLFNHEIPIGAYM
-417 STGQTDLSIMVKT
+417 SPGQTELSIMVKT

-449 IDISGGYDIFYDED
+449 IDVSGGYDIFYDED
-463 PVCQLIGDQQLS
+463 PVCQLVGDQQLS

-494 DPTMLSVEFQNSQ
+494 DPTLLTVEFENSQ
-507 PDLVNVSLDQG
+507 PDLVNVSLNQG
-518 EVRVSLLEEQS
+518 EVRVSLLSEQS

-537 VSDEAGNSHTESFN
+537 VSDEAGNSHVESFN

-556 IDDEPVLNE
+556 IDDAPVLNE
-565 FPSLVRVEHAVATT
+565 FPSLVRVEHAVATP
-579 LAFGWSDVDTQVSEI
+579 LSYIWSDVDTI
-594 TLSSNKT
+594 PADLTISSNKT

-628 CDETTC
+628 CDQTTC
-634 VNRVLDLDVRSLPD
+634 VDRVLDLDVRSLPD
-648 LRVESVVVGEGS
+648 LRIESVIVGEGS
-660 PDGTFVELT
+660 ADGTFVELT
-669 EIEHGA
+669 EVELGS

-686 GFVNAEMVT
+686 GFINAEMVT

-703 VSDIATITTLVPG
+703 VGDIATITTLEPG

-723 EFQAPFEGQ
+723 EFQVPYEGQ
-732 LLRIDAIVDGG
+732 LLRIEAIVDGG
-743 EVIDEGDETNNEGTK
+743 EIIDEGDETNNEGSV
-758 NLILTE
+758 NLVLIEPT
-764 AAVTD
+764 VIDDVST
-769 NINSDEGL
+769 DEGM
-777 STTTV
+777 STTTI

-788 ALIVIIGGFTL
+788 VLAAIIGGFTF
-799 FAPASIKK
+799 FAPAKIRK
-807 YDGLAYQETP
+807 YE
-817 NSQEFDEQDKPVLME
+817 
-832 NEQK
+832 

>member
-1 MRAKVTSVFL
+1 MLALDVQTMRAKLTSVFL
-11 CLMFFG
+11 CMMFFG
-17 VLLVP
+17 LLLVP
-22 TLNPASA
+22 TLNPVSA
-29 RSVHETADY
+29 RSVHETAAY
-38 DLFPQGS
+38 DLFPQGN
-45 FTDATDWTTQ
+45 FADASDWSVSTS
-55 ATTSFTS
+55 TSFTS
-62 QPATYTDAMVAD
+62 QPATYTDAMIAD

-87 DAMEYWGTN
+87 DSMEYWGT
-96 SPTESDNVVGSP
+96 STPTESDNVVGSP
-108 DGLFSWSTGPIMSV
+108 DGLFAWSTGPVMSV
-122 DGFDFSASTQ
+122 DGFDFSDSTQ

-163 GTEIMRTWSNTNGEV
+163 GTDIMRTWSNTNGAV

-190 SSVDDWSWSMLSSI
+190 SSVEDWSWSMLSSV
-204 GLTMDYVSVGQT
+204 GLTMDYVSVGQS

-257 VDMSQ
+257 INMSQ
-262 GDYNGM
+262 GEYNGM

-274 LESTDMSTIGSWTSL
+274 LESTDVSTIGSWTSA

-303 FDVNESGTEGNVSVQ
+303 FDVNETGTEGNVSVH
-318 YATSSDGESFSAFTI
+318 YATSEDGQSFSAFGVQDTD
-333 HNSEALPLAEYIKV
+333 ALPLSEYLKV

-355 ITSVRVDVND
+355 ITSVRVDIND
-365 PTLSIAGRIYGDGSG
+365 PTLSVAGRIYGDGSG
-380 IDGNYSRWTISVG
+380 INGNLSRWTISVDG
-393 GSTVANLPV
+393 DTVANLPV
-402 SVGTFNHQIPIGAYM
+402 SVGEFSHQIPIGAYM
-417 STGQTDLSIMVKT
+417 TPGQTELNIMIKS

-449 IDISGGYDIFYDED
+449 IDVSGGYDIFYDED
-463 PVCQLIGDQQLS
+463 PICQLVGDQQLS

-494 DPTMLSVEFQNSQ
+494 EPTQLDVQFENSQ
-507 PDLVNVSLDQG
+507 PDLVDVSLDQG
-518 EVRVSLLEEQS
+518 EVRVSLLSEQS
-529 GSAQILMT
+529 GSAQIVMT
-537 VSDEAGNSHTESFN
+537 VSDEAGNSHVESFN

-556 IDDEPVLNE
+556 IDDAPVLNE

-579 LAFGWSDVDTQVSEI
+579 LSFTWSDVDTI
-594 TLSSNKT
+594 PADLTIASNKT
-601 WVEVDLINSSL
+601 WVEVDLANSNL

-634 VNRVLDLDVRSLPD
+634 VERVLDLDVRSLPD
-648 LRVESVVVGEGS
+648 LRVESVVVGQGTA
-660 PDGTFVELT
+660 DGTFVELS
-669 EIEHGA
+669 EVELGS

-703 VSDIATITTLVPG
+703 VGDIATITTLEPG

-723 EFQAPFEGQ
+723 EFQAPYDGQ
-732 LLRIDAIVDGG
+732 LLRIEAIVDGG
-743 EVIDEGDETNNEGTK
+743 EIIDEGDETNNEGSM
-758 NLILTE
+758 NLVLIE
-764 AAVTD
+764 PAVTD
-769 NINSDEGL
+769 EVSSDEGM
-777 STTTV
+777 STTTI

-788 ALIVIIGGFTL
+788 VLAAIIGGFTF
-799 FAPASIKK
+799 FAPAKIRK
-807 YDGLAYQETP
+807 YE
-817 NSQEFDEQDKPVLME
+817 
-832 NEQK
+832 

>member
-1 MRAKVTSVFL
+1 MLPLNVQTMRAQLTSVFL
-11 CLMFFG
+11 CMMFFG

-29 RSVHETADY
+29 RSVHETAEY
-38 DLFPQGS
+38 DLFPQGEL
-45 FTDATDWTTQ
+45 TNPADWSLQ

-62 QPATYTDAMVAD
+62 QPATYTDTMVAD

-87 DAMEYWGTN
+87 DTMDYWGTN

-108 DGLFSWSTGPIMSV
+108 DGLFAWSTGPVMSV

-147 DALSIDSVR
+147 DSLSIDSVR

-163 GTEIMRTWSNTNGEV
+163 GTDIMRTWSNTNGAV
-178 DYINNSAYRLSI
+178 DHINNSAYRLSI

-247 ASGHEMPIQE
+247 ASGHDMPIQE
-257 VDMSQ
+257 IDMSQ
-262 GDYNGM
+262 GEYNGM

-274 LESTDMSTIGSWTSL
+274 LESTDTSTIGSWTSA

-318 YATSSDGESFSAFTI
+318 YATSADGESFSAFAM
-333 HNSEALPLAEYIKV
+333 HNTDALPMTEYLKV

-380 IDGNYSRWTISVG
+380 IDGNYSRWTLSVG

-402 SVGTFNHQIPIGAYM
+402 SVGQFNHQIPIGAYM
-417 STGQTDLSIMVKT
+417 SPGQTELSIMVKT

-449 IDISGGYDIFYDED
+449 IDVSGGFDIFYDED
-463 PVCQLIGDQQLS
+463 PICQLVGDQQLS

-494 DPTMLSVEFQNSQ
+494 DPTLLNVEFENSQ
-507 PDLVNVSLDQG
+507 PDLVDVSLNQG
-518 EVRVSLLEEQS
+518 EVRVSLLSEQS
-529 GSAQILMT
+529 GSAQILLT
-537 VSDEAGNSHTESFN
+537 VSDEAGNSHVESFN

-556 IDDEPVLNE
+556 IDDAPVLNE
-565 FPSLVRVEHAVATT
+565 FPSLVRVEHAVATP
-579 LAFGWSDVDTQVSEI
+579 LSFIWSDVDTI
-594 TLSSNKT
+594 PADLTISSNKT

-628 CDETTC
+628 CDQTTC
-634 VNRVLDLDVRSLPD
+634 VDRVLDLDVRSLPD
-648 LRVESVVVGEGS
+648 LRIESVVVGEGS
-660 PDGTFVELT
+660 ADGTFVELT
-669 EIEHGA
+669 EVELGS

-686 GFVNAEMVT
+686 GFINAEMVT

-703 VSDIATITTLVPG
+703 VGDIATITTLEPG

-723 EFQAPFEGQ
+723 EFQAPYQGQ
-732 LLRIDAIVDGG
+732 LLRIEAIVDGG
-743 EVIDEGDETNNEGTK
+743 EIIDEGDETNNEGSV
-758 NLILTE
+758 NLILIEST
-764 AAVTD
+764 VID
-769 NINSDEGL
+769 DVSSDEGI
-777 STTTV
+777 STTTI

-788 ALIVIIGGFTL
+788 VLVAIIGGFTF
-799 FAPASIKK
+799 FAPAKIRK
-807 YDGLAYQETP
+807 YE
-817 NSQEFDEQDKPVLME
+817 
-832 NEQK
+832 

>member
-1 MRAKVTSVFL
+1 MLALDVQTMRAKLTSVFL
-11 CLMFFG
+11 CMMFFG
-17 VLLVP
+17 LLLVP
-22 TLNPASA
+22 TLNPVSA
-29 RSVHETADY
+29 RSVHETAAY
-38 DLFPQGS
+38 DLFPQGD
-45 FTDATDWTTQ
+45 FADASDWTVSTS
-55 ATTSFTS
+55 TSFTS
-62 QPATYTDAMVAD
+62 QPATYTDAMIAD

-87 DAMEYWGTN
+87 DSMEYWGT
-96 SPTESDNVVGSP
+96 STPTESDNVVGSP
-108 DGLFSWSTGPIMSV
+108 DGLFAWSTGPVMSV
-122 DGFDFSASTQ
+122 DGFDFSDSTQ

-147 DALSIDSVR
+147 DSLSIDSVR

-163 GTEIMRTWSNTNGEV
+163 GTDIMRTWSNTNGAV

-190 SSVDDWSWSMLSSI
+190 SSVDDWSWSMLSSV
-204 GLTMDYVSVGQT
+204 GLTMDYVSVGQS

-238 GEVAQAVST
+238 GEVSQAVST
-247 ASGHEMPIQE
+247 ASGHDMPIQE
-257 VDMSQ
+257 INMSQ
-262 GDYNGM
+262 GEYNGM

-274 LESTDMSTIGSWTSL
+274 LESTDASTIGSWTSA

-303 FDVNESGTEGNVSVQ
+303 FDVNEPGTEGNVSIH
-318 YATSSDGESFSAFTI
+318 YATSEDGQSFSAFGVQDTD
-333 HNSEALPLAEYIKV
+333 ALPLSEYLKV

-355 ITSVRVDVND
+355 ITSVRVDIND

-380 IDGNYSRWTISVG
+380 INGNLSRWTISLDG
-393 GSTVANLPV
+393 NSVANLPV
-402 SVGTFNHQIPIGAYM
+402 SVGEFNHQIPIGAYM
-417 STGQTDLSIMVKT
+417 TPGNTELSIMIKS

-449 IDISGGYDIFYDED
+449 IDVSGGYDIFYDED
-463 PVCQLIGDQQLS
+463 PVCQLVGDQQLS

-494 DPTMLSVEFQNSQ
+494 DPTQLNVEFENSQ
-507 PDLVNVSLDQG
+507 PDLVDVSLDQG
-518 EVRVSLLEEQS
+518 EVRVSLLSEQS
-529 GSAQILMT
+529 GSAQIVIT
-537 VSDEAGNSHTESFN
+537 VSDEAGNSHVESFN

-556 IDDEPVLNE
+556 IDDTPVLNE

-579 LAFGWSDVDTQVSEI
+579 LSFTWSDVDTI
-594 TLSSNKT
+594 PADLTISSNKT
-601 WVEVDLINSSL
+601 WVEVNLMNSTL

-634 VNRVLDLDVRSLPD
+634 VERVLDLDVRSLPD
-648 LRVESVVVGEGS
+648 LRIESVVVGQGS
-660 PDGTFVELT
+660 ADGTFVELS
-669 EIEHGA
+669 EVELGS

-703 VSDIATITTLVPG
+703 VGDIATITTLEPG

-723 EFQAPFEGQ
+723 EFQAPYDGQ
-732 LLRIDAIVDGG
+732 LLRIEAIVDGG
-743 EVIDEGDETNNEGTK
+743 EIIDEGDETNNEGSM
-758 NLILTE
+758 NLVLIE
-764 AAVTD
+764 PAVTD
-769 NINSDEGL
+769 EVSSDEGM
-777 STTTV
+777 STTTI

-788 ALIVIIGGFTL
+788 VLAAIIGGFTF
-799 FAPASIKK
+799 FAPAKIRK
-807 YDGLAYQETP
+807 YE
-817 NSQEFDEQDKPVLME
+817 
-832 NEQK
+832 

>member
-1 MRAKVTSVFL
+1 MLALDVQTMRAKLTSVFL
-11 CLMFFG
+11 CMMFFG
-17 VLLVP
+17 LLLVP
-22 TLNPASA
+22 TLNPVSA
-29 RSVHETADY
+29 RSVHETAAY
-38 DLFPQGS
+38 DLFPQGD
-45 FTDATDWTTQ
+45 FADASDWTVSTS
-55 ATTSFTS
+55 TSFTS
-62 QPATYTDAMVAD
+62 QPATYTDAMIAD

-87 DAMEYWGTN
+87 DSMEYWGT
-96 SPTESDNVVGSP
+96 STPTESDNVVGSP
-108 DGLFSWSTGPIMSV
+108 DGLFAWSTGPVMSV
-122 DGFDFSASTQ
+122 DGFDFSDSTQ

-147 DALSIDSVR
+147 DSLSIDSVR

-163 GTEIMRTWSNTNGEV
+163 GTDIMRTWSNTNGAV

-204 GLTMDYVSVGQT
+204 GLTMDYVSVGQS

-238 GEVAQAVST
+238 GEVSQAVST
-247 ASGHEMPIQE
+247 ASGHDMPIQE
-257 VDMSQ
+257 INMSQ
-262 GDYNGM
+262 GEYNGM

-274 LESTDMSTIGSWTSL
+274 LESTDASTIGSWTSA

-303 FDVNESGTEGNVSVQ
+303 FDVNETGTEGNVSIH
-318 YATSSDGESFSAFTI
+318 YATSEDGQSFSAFGVQDTD
-333 HNSEALPLAEYIKV
+333 ALPLSEYLKV

-355 ITSVRVDVND
+355 ITSVRVDIND

-380 IDGNYSRWTISVG
+380 INGNLSRWTISLDG
-393 GSTVANLPV
+393 NAVANLPV
-402 SVGTFNHQIPIGAYM
+402 SVGEFNHQIPIGAYM
-417 STGQTDLSIMVKT
+417 TPGNTELSIMIKS

-449 IDISGGYDIFYDED
+449 IDVSGGYDIFYDED
-463 PVCQLIGDQQLS
+463 PVCQLVGDQQLS

-494 DPTMLSVEFQNSQ
+494 DPTQLNVEFENSQ
-507 PDLVNVSLDQG
+507 PDLVDVSLDQG
-518 EVRVSLLEEQS
+518 EVRVSLLSEQS
-529 GSAQILMT
+529 GSAQIVMT
-537 VSDEAGNSHTESFN
+537 VSDEAGNSHVESFN

-556 IDDEPVLNE
+556 IDDTPVLNE

-579 LAFGWSDVDTQVSEI
+579 LSFTWSDVDTI
-594 TLSSNKT
+594 PADLTISSNKT
-601 WVEVDLINSSL
+601 WVEVDLINSTL

-634 VNRVLDLDVRSLPD
+634 VERVLDLDVRSLPD
-648 LRVESVVVGEGS
+648 LRIESVVVGQGS
-660 PDGTFVELT
+660 ADGTFVELS
-669 EIEHGA
+669 EVELGS

-703 VSDIATITTLVPG
+703 VGDIATITTLEPG

-723 EFQAPFEGQ
+723 EFQAPYDGQ
-732 LLRIDAIVDGG
+732 LLRIEAIVDGG
-743 EVIDEGDETNNEGTK
+743 EIIDEGDETNNEGSM
-758 NLILTE
+758 NLVLIE
-764 AAVTD
+764 PAVAD
-769 NINSDEGL
+769 EVSSDEGM
-777 STTTV
+777 STTTI

-788 ALIVIIGGFTL
+788 VLAAIIGGFTF
-799 FAPASIKK
+799 FAPAKIRK
-807 YDGLAYQETP
+807 YE
-817 NSQEFDEQDKPVLME
+817 
-832 NEQK
+832 

>member
-1 MRAKVTSVFL
+1 MLPLNVQTMRAKLTSVFL
-11 CLMFFG
+11 CMMFFG

-29 RSVHETADY
+29 RSVHETTDY

-45 FTDATDWTTQ
+45 LTDASDWSMQ

-87 DAMEYWGTN
+87 DSMEYWGAN
-96 SPTESDNVVGSP
+96 SPSASDNVVGSP
-108 DGLFSWSTGPIMSV
+108 DGLFAWSTGPVMSV

-132 YVITSVDVLVAFKIT
+132 YIITSVDVLVAFKVT

-163 GTEIMRTWSNTNGEV
+163 GTDLMRTWSNTNGAI

-190 SSVDDWSWSMLSSI
+190 DSVDDWSWSMLSSI
-204 GLTMDYVSVGQT
+204 ELTMDYVSVGQS

-226 GIEVTMETAWYG
+226 GIEVTMESAWYG

-247 ASGHEMPIQE
+247 ASGHQMPIQE
-257 VDMSQ
+257 IDMSQ
-262 GDYNGM
+262 GEYNGM

-274 LESTDMSTIGSWTSL
+274 LESTDMTTIGSWTS
-289 ALQRPA
+289 AVLQRPA

-303 FDVNESGTEGNVSVQ
+303 FDVNETGTESNVSVQ
-318 YATSSDGESFSAFTI
+318 YATSADGESFTAFTI
-333 HNSEALPLAEYIKV
+333 HNTEALPAAEYLKV
-347 RVLTDTSC
+347 RILTDTSC

-365 PTLSIAGRIYGDGSG
+365 PTLSLSGRIYGDGSG

-393 GSTVANLPV
+393 GATVANLPV
-402 SVGTFNHQIPIGAYM
+402 SVGEFNHQIPIGAYM
-417 STGQTDLSIMVKT
+417 NPGQTELSIMVKS

-449 IDISGGYDIFYDED
+449 IEVSGGYDIFYDED
-463 PVCQLIGDQQLS
+463 PVCQLVGDQQLS
-475 EDGGGIFVPLL
+475 EDGGGKFVPLL

-494 DPTMLSVEFQNSQ
+494 DPNLLNVEIENSQ
-507 PDLVNVSLDQG
+507 PDLVDVSLDQG
-518 EVRVSLLEEQS
+518 EVRVSLLSEQS

-537 VSDEAGNSHTESFN
+537 VSDEAGNSHVESFN
-551 IIVDS
+551 IIVNS
-556 IDDEPVLNE
+556 IDDAPVLNE
-565 FPSLVRVEHAVATT
+565 FPSLVRVEHAVATILGFT
-579 LAFGWSDVDTQVSEI
+579 WSDVDTLPADL

-634 VNRVLDLDVRSLPD
+634 VERVLDLDVRSLPD
-648 LRVESVVVGEGS
+648 LRIDSVVVGEGS
-660 PDGTFVELT
+660 ADGTFVELT
-669 EIEHGA
+669 EIELGS
-675 YVTTRVYVAND
+675 YVTARVYVANG

-695 IRCTVNGM
+695 IRCTVNG
-703 VSDIATITTLVPG
+703 VVGDIATITTLEPG

-723 EFQAPFEGQ
+723 EFQAPVEGQ
-732 LLRIDAIVDGG
+732 LIRVDAIVDGG
-743 EVIDEGDETNNEGTK
+743 ELIDEGDETNNEGSK
-758 NLILTE
+758 NLVLIE
-764 AAVTD
+764 SSVVADV
-769 NINSDEGL
+769 NSDEAL
-777 STTTV
+777 STTTI
-782 WIISIL
+782 WIISII
-788 ALIVIIGGFTL
+788 ALVVIIGGFTFL
-799 FAPASIKK
+799 APAKIRK
-807 YDGLAYQETP
+807 YE
-817 NSQEFDEQDKPVLME
+817 
-832 NEQK
+832 